1 MEAGCTIFLRWY
13 TPPCGT
19 RFAAHEHND
28 NAKERN
34 TAMKKRLLA
43 GLLATSIALSI
54 SMGAFPAMAA
64 TNDDF
69 VEDWEGAADFTDD
82 SYSSSEQLFDD
93 IIFFDLDEEVDDTAA
108 EVVAEEDANDSSDTE
123 IDKAADSIEET
134 EPEDEVQVS
143 DAAKD
148 RNDLENPDEETESDT
163 QNPWEAGP
171 SDAETEE
178 DVPDSWEET
187 PKIDSEL
194 EAAIASEDPF
204 SYYDDNALEEEMDDD
219 IALLAAGKTMA
230 HENYAYT
237 DVSGTKYTV
246 DLYTDHTATIWELT
260 TSSGEA
266 ECILPSTIYY
276 TGDDGVQEPAPYT
289 VTELSLSYYSGVTS
303 DNNNYTSLVLP
314 DTLTDIRR
322 SLSGFKNVTEI
333 TIPGSV
339 KVFNATLQNMMELKT
354 LTFDEGV
361 EEIASGSVVSGCTKL
376 ETIHLPSSLQKLS
389 GTGTF
394 SGASALTDITLPEG
408 IAITEGSTFSKCTSL
423 KSIELPASITTI
435 PRSMFAGCSALERV
449 TAKGTITAIG
459 NGAFGSVTDW
469 NGHETADTALTEIP
483 DLSQVTSIGDRAF
496 YGCSALTTVD
506 LHNVTTMEY
515 GAFQGCKELS
525 GEIDL
530 SKLEVI
536 PGNAFCYDSKITS
549 VITCPTLKS
558 IGDWAF
564 IWAGISTISLPET
577 LNSIGEYT
585 FFLASLS
592 GTVALP
598 DSLTKLGANAFN
610 GCEEIEAIQIGSG
623 LTDIPSNAFD
633 GCRKLTTIT
642 VNNRQ
647 EDVKIP
653 KIDRVTVTYTIP
665 SLTADDDKV
674 STATDALSLQDAVKQ
689 AATNGTPVTIE
700 KDIRLD
706 EPVTITAEQKV
717 EITATENHNIF
728 GNKDQNLANLFVV
741 EAGGELS
748 LTGALTL
755 GGWNNT
761 GSILVNHGK
770 TTINGNVVIEKSTLE
785 GNNIGVIEDKGSS
798 AKLILEN
805 GTIQNHKIRG
815 AHSASIRVTE
825 GASFTMN
832 GGTIRDNIAN
842 TSSSDSSS
850 PAVLLLGAST
860 FTMNEGSICN
870 NSGQC
875 GTAVYLTASNDAK
888 ARFTMNGGTLSNNES
903 HSYTSDSTPTGAVFV
918 KYSAEFVLNNGTIT
932 GNCAYGG
939 AGGGVAVMDE
949 LPTKE
954 HGTAFTM
961 YSGTISNNT
970 ASGYR
975 CSGGGIY
982 SCSNRVSLLGGRIE
996 NNSAYDGGGVYSEG
1010 NTQIYTTLHIQ
1021 NALITGNTADQGGGL
1036 WFCPTGDAKLYM
1048 QNGAVIYGN
1057 TAASAGDDFA
1067 SPEVATGAGGN
1078 GGVTL
1083 PDYFPNGKVI
1093 QWFSDGFLYAPPG
1106 NLGTSGQ
1113 GTRYN
1118 AVEYAKRVTGVQN
1131 EKKGLALKSVV
1142 SDGVSIPAV
1151 GSLIITGNQAS
1162 HGGGGIGANG
1172 GVVIGEATSLS
1183 NSISVKKVWDN
1194 PGYEDTQPSGV
1205 TIHLKERDTGDVV
1218 STAELTSENG
1228 WQYTFTDLP
1237 LSPNHY
1243 TVTEQ
1248 PLEGYKATYYQDA
1261 DGNFIITNTYLTTPT
1276 PDVPAVT
1283 ISVPVEKKWVN
1294 DYKWERPASI
1304 HVSLWNGDAKV
1315 KEADLTADMG
1325 WTYIFEDLP
1334 ESSYSVTEDAVPGYE
1349 TLIERSDA
1357 GGFIITNTYER
1368 PLDPEPIEPIPP
1380 VDPPQEEIVTPPIVP
1395 ETTGNEPSPPS
1406 TEETTSV
1413 PPTEPTEESTE
1424 ERSAESDPEESPI
1437 KETQETPSV
1446 SAKPPKLIQTGQ
1458 TWWPVFLLMFAG
1470 VGLLVFGFYKR
1481 SKENIDHE

>member
-1 MEAGCTIFLRWY
+1 
-13 TPPCGT
+13 
-19 RFAAHEHND
+19 
-28 NAKERN
+28 
-34 TAMKKRLLA
+34 MKKRLLA

-69 VEDWEGAADFTDD
+69 VEDREDIADYTDD
-82 SYSSSEQLFDD
+82 SYSSGYSSSEQLFDD

-108 EVVAEEDANDSSDTE
+108 EVIAEEDANDSSDTE
-123 IDKAADSIEET
+123 IDRAADSIEET
-134 EPEDEVQVS
+134 EPEDEVQNT
-143 DAAKD
+143 DAAED
-148 RNDLENPDEETESDT
+148 RNDREYPDEETKSGT
-163 QNPWEAGP
+163 NPGEAGP

-204 SYYDDNALEEEMDDD
+204 SYYDDDASEEEMDDD

-230 HENYAYT
+230 HEDYAYT
-237 DVSGTKYTV
+237 DVSSGTEYMV
-246 DLYTDHTATIWELT
+246 DLYTDHTAKIWKLI
-260 TSSGEA
+260 TSSGGA

-276 TGDDGVQEPAPYT
+276 TDDDGVPEPTPYT
-289 VTELSLSYYSGVTS
+289 VTELHLSYWSGVTS
-303 DNNNYTSLVLP
+303 DNNNYTALVLP
-314 DTLTDIRR
+314 DTLTDIGG

-339 KVFNATLQNMMELKT
+339 KVFNATLQNMKQLKT

-361 EEIASGSVVSGCTKL
+361 DEIASGSVVSGCKNLT
-376 ETIHLPSSLQKLS
+376 TIHLPSSLQKLS

-408 IAITEGSTFSKCTSL
+408 IAITEGSTFSECTSL

-435 PRSMFAGCSALERV
+435 PSYMFAGCSALERV
-449 TAKGTITAIG
+449 TAKGTITTIG
-459 NGAFGSVTDW
+459 NSAFKS
-469 NGHETADTALTEIP
+469 DTALTEIP

-496 YGCSALTTVD
+496 YGCSALKTVD
-506 LHNVTTMEY
+506 LHSVTTMGY
-515 GAFQGCKELS
+515 AAFQGCDALS

-530 SKLEVI
+530 SNLEVI
-536 PGNAFCYDSKITS
+536 PGHAFCYDPNITS
-549 VITCPTLKS
+549 VVTCPTLRS

-577 LNSIGEYT
+577 LNSIGTYT
-585 FFLASLS
+585 FYKASLS

-598 DSLTKLGANAFN
+598 DSLTQLGASAFS
-610 GCEEIEAIQIGSG
+610 GCEKVEAIQIGSG
-623 LTDIPSNAFD
+623 LTDIPKDAFD
-633 GCRKLTTIT
+633 GCKPKTIT
-642 VNNRQ
+642 VNNRR
-647 EDVKIP
+647 EDVHIP
-653 KIDRVTVTYTIP
+653 EIDGVTVTYTIP
-665 SLTADDDKV
+665 SLTADNDKV
-674 STATDALSLQDAVKQ
+674 SNAEGALSLQQAVNQ
-689 AATNGTPVTIE
+689 ANGTPVTIE

-706 EPVTITAEQKV
+706 EPVRIAAGQRV
-717 EITATENHNIF
+717 EITANENCNIF
-728 GNKDQNLANLFVV
+728 GNKDENLANLFVV
-741 EAGGELS
+741 EEGGELS

-770 TTINGNVVIEKSTLE
+770 TTIDGNVVIEKSTLE
-785 GNNIGVIEDKGSS
+785 GDSMGVIEDNGSS
-798 AKLILEN
+798 AELILEN
-805 GTIQNHKIRG
+805 GAIQNHKIRG
-815 AHSASIRVTE
+815 ALSASIRVTE

-832 GGTIRDNIAN
+832 GGTIQDNIAN
-842 TSSSDSSS
+842 TPSSDSSS

-875 GTAVYLTASNDAK
+875 GTAVYLTASSNAAK

-903 HSYTSDSTPTGAVFV
+903 RSYTPNSTPTGAVFV

-932 GNCAYGG
+932 GNCAHGG

-949 LPTKE
+949 LPTEE

-961 YSGTISNNT
+961 IGGTISNNT

-982 SCSNRVSLLGGRIE
+982 SCSNYVSLLGGRIE

-1010 NTQIYTTLHIQ
+1010 NTEIYTTLHIE

-1048 QNGAVIYGN
+1048 QDGAVIYGN

-1093 QWFSDGFLYAPPG
+1093 QWFSDGFLYAPAG
-1106 NLGTSGQ
+1106 NRGTSGQ

-1118 AVEYAKRVTGVQN
+1118 TVEYAKRVTGVQN

-1142 SDGVSIPAV
+1142 SDGVSIPAT

-1183 NSISVKKVWDN
+1183 YSISVKKAWDN

-1205 TIHLKERDTGDVV
+1205 TIHLKERDTGDIV
-1218 STAELTSENG
+1218 STAELTGENG
-1228 WQYTFTDLP
+1228 WQHTFTDLP
-1237 LSPNHY
+1237 LSPDHY

-1334 ESSYSVTEDAVPGYE
+1334 EGTYSVTEDAVPGYE

-1368 PLDPEPIEPIPP
+1368 PLYPEPIEPIDPIPP

-1395 ETTGNEPSPPS
+1395 GTTGNEPSPPS

-1413 PPTEPTEESTE
+1413 PPTEPTEESTDESTE

-1446 SAKPPKLIQTGQ
+1446 SANPPKLIQTGQ

-1470 VGLLVFGFYKR
+1470 AGLLVFGFYKR

>member
-1 MEAGCTIFLRWY
+1 
-13 TPPCGT
+13 
-19 RFAAHEHND
+19 
-28 NAKERN
+28 
-34 TAMKKRLLA
+34 MKKRLLA

-69 VEDWEGAADFTDD
+69 VEDREDIADYTDD
-82 SYSSSEQLFDD
+82 SYSSGYSSSEQLFDD

-108 EVVAEEDANDSSDTE
+108 EVIAEEDANDSSDTE
-123 IDKAADSIEET
+123 IDRAADSIEET
-134 EPEDEVQVS
+134 EPEDEVQNT
-143 DAAKD
+143 DAAED
-148 RNDLENPDEETESDT
+148 RNDREYPDEETKSGT
-163 QNPWEAGP
+163 NPGEAGP

-204 SYYDDNALEEEMDDD
+204 SYYDDDASEEEMDDD

-230 HENYAYT
+230 HKDYAYT
-237 DVSGTKYTV
+237 DVSSGTEYMV
-246 DLYTDHTATIWELT
+246 DLYTDYTAKIRRL
-260 TSSGEA
+260 TSSSGGA

-276 TGDDGVQEPAPYT
+276 TDDAGVQDPNPYT
-289 VTELSLSYYSGVTS
+289 VTELSLPFSSSVTS
-303 DNNNYTSLVLP
+303 DYTTLVLP
-314 DTLTDIRR
+314 DTLTDMGGY
-322 SLSGFKNVTEI
+322 LSSFKNVTEI

-339 KVFNATLQNMMELKT
+339 KVFKATLQNMTELKT
-354 LTFDEGV
+354 LTFEEGV
-361 EEIASGSVVSGCTKL
+361 EEIASGSVVSGCKNLT
-376 ETIHLPSSLQKLS
+376 TIHLPSSLQKLS
-389 GTGTF
+389 GTDTF

-408 IAITEGSTFSKCTSL
+408 IAITEGSTFSECTSL
-423 KSIELPASITTI
+423 ESIELPASITTI
-435 PRSMFAGCSALERV
+435 PSHMFAGCSALERV
-449 TAKGTITAIG
+449 TAKGTITAID

-469 NGHETADTALTEIP
+469 KNHETADTALTEIP

-496 YGCSALTTVD
+496 YGCSALETVD
-506 LHNVTTMEY
+506 LHSVTTMGY
-515 GAFQGCKELS
+515 AAFQGCDALS

-530 SKLEVI
+530 SNLEVI
-536 PGNAFCYDSKITS
+536 PGHAFCYDPNITS
-549 VITCPTLKS
+549 VVTCPTLRS

-577 LNSIGEYT
+577 LNSIGTYT
-585 FFLASLS
+585 FYKASLS

-598 DSLTKLGANAFN
+598 DSLTQLGASAFS
-610 GCEEIEAIQIGSG
+610 GCEKVEAIQIGSG
-623 LTDIPSNAFD
+623 LTDIPKDAFD
-633 GCRKLTTIT
+633 GCKPKTIT
-642 VNNRQ
+642 VNNRR
-647 EDVKIP
+647 EDVHIP
-653 KIDRVTVTYTIP
+653 EIDGVTVTYTIP
-665 SLTADDDKV
+665 SLTADNDKV
-674 STATDALSLQDAVKQ
+674 SNTEGALSLQQAVDQ
-689 AATNGTPVTIE
+689 ANGTPVTIE

-706 EPVTITAEQKV
+706 EPVRIAAGQRV
-717 EITATENHNIF
+717 EITANTNCNIF
-728 GNKDQNLANLFVV
+728 GNKDKDLTNLFVV
-741 EAGGELS
+741 EPGGELS

-770 TTINGNVVIEKSTLE
+770 TTIDGNVVIEKSTLE
-785 GNNIGVIEDKGSS
+785 GNDVGVIEDNGSS
-798 AKLILEN
+798 AELILEN

-815 AHSASIRVTE
+815 ALSASIRVTE

-832 GGTIRDNIAN
+832 GGTIQANIAN

-860 FTMNEGSICN
+860 FTMNGGSICN

-875 GTAVYLTASNDAK
+875 GTAVYLTASSNAAK
-888 ARFTMNGGTLSNNES
+888 ARFTMNGGSLSNNES
-903 HSYTSDSTPTGAVFV
+903 RSYTPNSTPTGAVFV
-918 KYSAEFVLNNGTIT
+918 KYSAEFVLNDGTIT
-932 GNCAYGG
+932 GNCAHDG

-949 LPTKE
+949 LPTEE

-961 YSGTISNNT
+961 NGGTISNNT

-982 SCSNRVSLLGGRIE
+982 SCSNYVSLLGGRIE

-1010 NTQIYTTLHIQ
+1010 NTEIYTTLHIE

-1048 QNGAVIYGN
+1048 QDGAVIYGN

-1106 NLGTSGQ
+1106 NRGTSGQ

-1118 AVEYAKRVTGVQN
+1118 TVEYAKRVTGVQN

-1142 SDGVSIPAV
+1142 SDGVSIPAT

-1183 NSISVKKVWDN
+1183 YSISVKKAWDN
-1194 PGYEDTQPSGV
+1194 PGYEDTQPSSV
-1205 TIHLKERDTGDVV
+1205 TIHLKERDTGDIV
-1218 STAELTSENG
+1218 STAELTGENG

-1261 DGNFIITNTYLTTPT
+1261 DGNFIITNTHLTTPT
-1276 PDVPAVT
+1276 PMPDVPAVT

-1334 ESSYSVTEDAVPGYE
+1334 EGTYSVTEDAVPGYE

-1357 GGFIITNTYER
+1357 GSFIITNTYER
-1368 PLDPEPIEPIPP
+1368 PLYPEPIEPIDPIPP

-1395 ETTGNEPSPPS
+1395 GTTGNEPNPPS

-1413 PPTEPTEESTE
+1413 PPTEPTEESTEESTE

-1446 SAKPPKLIQTGQ
+1446 SANPPKLIQTGQ

-1470 VGLLVFGFYKR
+1470 AGLLVFGFYKR

>member
-1 MEAGCTIFLRWY
+1 M
-13 TPPCGT
+13 
-19 RFAAHEHND
+19 
-28 NAKERN
+28 
-34 TAMKKRLLA
+34 
-43 GLLATSIALSI
+43 S
-54 SMGAFPAMAA
+54 
-64 TNDDF
+64 
-69 VEDWEGAADFTDD
+69 
-82 SYSSSEQLFDD
+82 
-93 IIFFDLDEEVDDTAA
+93 
-108 EVVAEEDANDSSDTE
+108 
-123 IDKAADSIEET
+123 
-134 EPEDEVQVS
+134 
-143 DAAKD
+143 
-148 RNDLENPDEETESDT
+148 
-163 QNPWEAGP
+163 
-171 SDAETEE
+171 
-178 DVPDSWEET
+178 DSWEET

-204 SYYDDNALEEEMDDD
+204 SYYDDDASEEEMDDD

-230 HENYAYT
+230 HEDYAYT
-237 DVSGTKYTV
+237 DVSSGTEYMV
-246 DLYTDHTATIWELT
+246 DLYTDHTAKIWKLT
-260 TSSGEA
+260 TSSGGA

-276 TGDDGVQEPAPYT
+276 TDDDDVPEPTPYT
-289 VTELSLSYYSGVTS
+289 VTELRFSPYGNSVTS
-303 DNNNYTSLVLP
+303 VNNNYTALVLP
-314 DTLTDIRR
+314 DTLTDIGG

-339 KVFNATLQNMMELKT
+339 KVFKATLQNMKELKT
-354 LTFDEGV
+354 LTFEEGV
-361 EEIASGSVVSGCTKL
+361 EEIASGSVVSSCKSLT
-376 ETIHLPSSLQKLS
+376 TIHLPSSLQKLS

-408 IAITEGSTFSKCTSL
+408 IAITEGSTFSECTSL
-423 KSIELPASITTI
+423 KSITLPASITTI
-435 PRSMFAGCSALERV
+435 PSYMFAGCSALERV

-459 NGAFGSVTDW
+459 NSAFKS
-469 NGHETADTALTEIP
+469 DTALTKIP

-496 YGCSALTTVD
+496 YGCSALKTVD
-506 LHNVTTMEY
+506 LHSVTTMEY
-515 GAFQGCKELS
+515 GAFQGCDALS

-530 SKLEVI
+530 SNLEEI
-536 PGNAFCYDSKITS
+536 PGHAFCYDPNITS
-549 VITCPTLKS
+549 VITCPTLRS

-564 IWAGISTISLPET
+564 IWADISTISLPET
-577 LNSIGEYT
+577 LNSIGTYA
-585 FFLASLS
+585 FYKASLS

-598 DSLTKLGANAFN
+598 DSLTQLGASAFS
-610 GCEEIEAIQIGSG
+610 GCEEVNAIQIGSG
-623 LTDIPSNAFD
+623 LTDIPANAFA
-633 GCRKLTTIT
+633 GCTNLKTIT
-642 VNNRQ
+642 VNNRR
-647 EDVKIP
+647 EDVTIP
-653 KIDRVTVTYTIP
+653 KIDGVTVTYTIP
-665 SLTADDDKV
+665 SLEATDDKV
-674 STATDALSLQDAVKQ
+674 SNAEGALSLQQAVDQ
-689 AATNGTPVTIE
+689 ANGTPVTIE

-706 EPVTITAEQKV
+706 EPVRIAAGQRV
-717 EITATENHNIF
+717 EITANTNCNIF
-728 GNKDQNLANLFVV
+728 GNKDKDLTNLFVV
-741 EAGGELS
+741 EPGGKLS

-770 TTINGNVVIEKSTLE
+770 TTIDGNVVIEKSTLE
-785 GNNIGVIEDKGSS
+785 GDSMGVIEDNGSS
-798 AKLILEN
+798 AELILEN

-815 AHSASIRVTE
+815 ARSASIRVTE

-832 GGTIRDNIAN
+832 GGTIQDNIAN
-842 TSSSDSSS
+842 TPSSDSSS

-875 GTAVYLTASNDAK
+875 GTAVYLTASNNAAK
-888 ARFTMNGGTLSNNES
+888 ACFTMNGGTLSNNES
-903 HSYTSDSTPTGAVFV
+903 RSYTPYSTPTGAVFV

-932 GNCAYGG
+932 GNCAHGG

-949 LPTKE
+949 LPTEE

-961 YSGTISNNT
+961 IGGTISNNT

-982 SCSNRVSLLGGRIE
+982 SCSNHVSLLGGRIE

-1010 NTQIYTTLHIQ
+1010 NTEIYTTLHIE

-1048 QNGAVIYGN
+1048 QDGAVIYGN

-1093 QWFSDGFLYAPPG
+1093 QWFSDGFLYAPAG
-1106 NLGTSGQ
+1106 NRGTSGQ

-1142 SDGVSIPAV
+1142 SDGVSIPAT

-1183 NSISVKKVWDN
+1183 HSILVKKAWDN
-1194 PGYEDTQPSGV
+1194 PGHEDTQPSGV
-1205 TIHLKERDTGDVV
+1205 TIHLKERDTGDIV
-1218 STAELTSENG
+1218 STAELTGENG
-1228 WQYTFTDLP
+1228 WQHTFTDLP
-1237 LSPNHY
+1237 LSPDHY

-1334 ESSYSVTEDAVPGYE
+1334 EGTYSVTEDAVPGYE

-1368 PLDPEPIEPIPP
+1368 PLYPEPIEPIDPIPP

-1395 ETTGNEPSPPS
+1395 GTTGNEPNPPS

-1413 PPTEPTEESTE
+1413 PPTEPTEESTEESTE

-1437 KETQETPSV
+1437 KETQETSSV

-1470 VGLLVFGFYKR
+1470 AGLLVFGFYKR

>member
-1 MEAGCTIFLRWY
+1 
-13 TPPCGT
+13 
-19 RFAAHEHND
+19 
-28 NAKERN
+28 
-34 TAMKKRLLA
+34 MKKRLLA

-69 VEDWEGAADFTDD
+69 VEDREDIADYTDD
-82 SYSSSEQLFDD
+82 SYSSGYSSSEQLFDD

-108 EVVAEEDANDSSDTE
+108 EVIAEEDANDSSDTE
-123 IDKAADSIEET
+123 IDRAADSIEET
-134 EPEDEVQVS
+134 EPEDEVQNT
-143 DAAKD
+143 DAAED
-148 RNDLENPDEETESDT
+148 RNDREYPDEETKSGT
-163 QNPWEAGP
+163 NPGEAGP

-178 DVPDSWEET
+178 DVSDSWEET

-204 SYYDDNALEEEMDDD
+204 SYYDDDASEEEMDDD

-230 HENYAYT
+230 HEDYAYT
-237 DVSGTKYTV
+237 DVSSGTEYMV
-246 DLYTDHTATIWELT
+246 DLYTDHTAKIWKLT

-266 ECILPSTIYY
+266 KCILPSTIYY
-276 TGDDGVQEPAPYT
+276 TDDDGVPEPNPYT
-289 VTELSLSYYSGVTS
+289 VTELRFSPYGNSVTS
-303 DNNNYTSLVLP
+303 VNNNYTALVLP
-314 DTLTDIRR
+314 DTLTDIGG

-339 KVFNATLQNMMELKT
+339 KVFNATLQYMKQLRT
-354 LTFDEGV
+354 LTFEEGV
-361 EEIASGSVVSGCTKL
+361 EEIASGSVVSGCKSLT
-376 ETIHLPSSLQKLS
+376 TIHLPSSLQKLS

-408 IAITEGSTFSKCTSL
+408 IAITEGSTFSECTSL
-423 KSIELPASITTI
+423 ESIELPASITTI
-435 PRSMFAGCSALERV
+435 PSYMFAGCSALERV

-459 NGAFGSVTDW
+459 NSAFKS
-469 NGHETADTALTEIP
+469 DTALTEIP

-496 YGCSALTTVD
+496 YGCSALETVD
-506 LHNVTTMEY
+506 LHSVTTMEY
-515 GAFQGCKELS
+515 AAFQGCDALS

-530 SKLEVI
+530 SNLEVI
-536 PGNAFCYDSKITS
+536 PGHAFCYDPNITS
-549 VITCPTLKS
+549 VVTCPTLRS

-577 LNSIGEYT
+577 LNSIGTYT
-585 FFLASLS
+585 FYKSSLS

-598 DSLTKLGANAFN
+598 DSLTQLGASAFS
-610 GCEEIEAIQIGSG
+610 GCEKVEAIQIGSG
-623 LTDIPSNAFD
+623 LTDIPKDAFD
-633 GCRKLTTIT
+633 GCTNLKTIT
-642 VNNRQ
+642 VNNRR
-647 EDVKIP
+647 EDVHIP
-653 KIDRVTVTYTIP
+653 EIDGVTVTYTIP
-665 SLTADDDKV
+665 SLEATDDKV
-674 STATDALSLQDAVKQ
+674 SNAEGALSLQQAVDQ
-689 AATNGTPVTIE
+689 ANGPVTIE
-700 KDIRLD
+700 IEKNICLNA
-706 EPVTITAEQKV
+706 PVRIAAGQRV
-717 EITATENHNIF
+717 EITANTNCNIF
-728 GNKDQNLANLFVV
+728 GNKDKDLTNLFVV
-741 EAGGELS
+741 EEGGELS

-770 TTINGNVVIEKSTLE
+770 TTIDGNVVIEKSTLE
-785 GNNIGVIEDKGSS
+785 GNDMGVIEDNGSS
-798 AKLILEN
+798 AELILEN

-815 AHSASIRVTE
+815 ALSASIRVTE

-832 GGTIRDNIAN
+832 GGTIQDNIAN
-842 TSSSDSSS
+842 TPSSDSSS

-860 FTMNEGSICN
+860 FTMNGGSICN

-875 GTAVYLTASNDAK
+875 GTAVYLTASSNAAK
-888 ARFTMNGGTLSNNES
+888 ARFTMNSGTLSNNES
-903 HSYTSDSTPTGAVFV
+903 RSYTPNSTPTGAVFV

-949 LPTKE
+949 LPTEE

-961 YSGTISNNT
+961 NGGTISNNT

-982 SCSNRVSLLGGRIE
+982 SCSNYVSLLGGRIE

-1010 NTQIYTTLHIQ
+1010 NTEIYTTLHIE

-1048 QNGAVIYGN
+1048 QDGAVIYGN

-1093 QWFSDGFLYAPPG
+1093 QWFSDGFLYAPAG
-1106 NLGTSGQ
+1106 NRGTSGQ

-1118 AVEYAKRVTGVQN
+1118 TVEYAKRVTGVQN

-1142 SDGVSIPAV
+1142 SDGVSIPAT

-1183 NSISVKKVWDN
+1183 YSISVKKAWDN
-1194 PGYEDTQPSGV
+1194 PGYEDTQPSSV
-1205 TIHLKERDTGDVV
+1205 TIHLKERDTGDIV
-1218 STAELTSENG
+1218 STAELTGENG
-1228 WQYTFTDLP
+1228 WQHTFTDLP
-1237 LSPNHY
+1237 LSPDHY

-1334 ESSYSVTEDAVPGYE
+1334 EGTYSVTEDAVPGYE

-1368 PLDPEPIEPIPP
+1368 PLYPEPIEPIDPIPP

-1395 ETTGNEPSPPS
+1395 GTTGNEPNPPS

-1413 PPTEPTEESTE
+1413 PPTEPTEESTEESTE

-1446 SAKPPKLIQTGQ
+1446 SANPPKLIQTGQ

-1470 VGLLVFGFYKR
+1470 AGLLVFGFYKR

>member
-1 MEAGCTIFLRWY
+1 
-13 TPPCGT
+13 
-19 RFAAHEHND
+19 
-28 NAKERN
+28 
-34 TAMKKRLLA
+34 MKKRLLA

-69 VEDWEGAADFTDD
+69 VEDREDIADYTDD
-82 SYSSSEQLFDD
+82 SYSSGYSSSEQLFDD

-108 EVVAEEDANDSSDTE
+108 EVIAEEDANDSSDTE
-123 IDKAADSIEET
+123 IDRAADSIEET
-134 EPEDEVQVS
+134 EPEDEVQNT
-143 DAAKD
+143 DAAED
-148 RNDLENPDEETESDT
+148 RNDREYPDEETKSGT
-163 QNPWEAGP
+163 NPGEAGP

-204 SYYDDNALEEEMDDD
+204 SYYDDDASEEEMDDD

-230 HENYAYT
+230 HEDYAYT
-237 DVSGTKYTV
+237 DVSSGTEYMV
-246 DLYTDHTATIWELT
+246 DLYTDHTAKIWKLT

-276 TGDDGVQEPAPYT
+276 TGDDGVPEPNPYT
-289 VTELSLSYYSGVTS
+289 VTELRFSPYGNSVTS
-303 DNNNYTSLVLP
+303 VNNNYTALVLP
-314 DTLTDIRR
+314 DTLTDIGG

-339 KVFNATLQNMMELKT
+339 KVFNATLQYMKQLRT
-354 LTFDEGV
+354 LTFEEGV
-361 EEIASGSVVSGCTKL
+361 EEIASGSVVSGCKSLT
-376 ETIHLPSSLQKLS
+376 TIHLPSSLQKLS

-408 IAITEGSTFSKCTSL
+408 IAITEGSTFSECTSL
-423 KSIELPASITTI
+423 ESIELPASITTI
-435 PRSMFAGCSALERV
+435 PSYMFAGCSALERV

-459 NGAFGSVTDW
+459 NSAFKS
-469 NGHETADTALTEIP
+469 DTALTEIP

-496 YGCSALTTVD
+496 YGCSALETVD
-506 LHNVTTMEY
+506 LHSVTTMEY
-515 GAFQGCKELS
+515 AAFQGCDALS

-530 SKLEVI
+530 SNLEVI
-536 PGNAFCYDSKITS
+536 PGHAFCYDPNITS
-549 VITCPTLKS
+549 VVTCPTLRS

-577 LNSIGEYT
+577 LNSIGTYT
-585 FFLASLS
+585 FYKASLS

-598 DSLTKLGANAFN
+598 DSLTQLGASAFS
-610 GCEEIEAIQIGSG
+610 GCEKVEAIQIGSG
-623 LTDIPSNAFD
+623 LTDIPKDAFD
-633 GCRKLTTIT
+633 GCKPKTIT
-642 VNNRQ
+642 VNNRR
-647 EDVKIP
+647 EDVHIP
-653 KIDRVTVTYTIP
+653 EIDGVTVTYTIP
-665 SLTADDDKV
+665 SLEATDDKV
-674 STATDALSLQDAVKQ
+674 SNAEGALSLQQAVNQ
-689 AATNGTPVTIE
+689 ANGTPVTIE

-706 EPVTITAEQKV
+706 EPVRIAAGQRV
-717 EITATENHNIF
+717 EITANENCNIF
-728 GNKDQNLANLFVV
+728 GNKDENLANLFVV
-741 EAGGELS
+741 EEGGELS

-770 TTINGNVVIEKSTLE
+770 TTIDGNVVIEKSTLE
-785 GNNIGVIEDKGSS
+785 GDPMGVIEDNGSS
-798 AKLILEN
+798 AELILEN

-815 AHSASIRVTE
+815 ALSASIRVTE

-832 GGTIRDNIAN
+832 GGTIQDNIAN
-842 TSSSDSSS
+842 TPSSDSSS

-875 GTAVYLTASNDAK
+875 GTAVYLTASSNAEK
-888 ARFTMNGGTLSNNES
+888 ACFTMNGGTLRNNES
-903 HSYTSDSTPTGAVFV
+903 RSYTPKSTPTGAVFV

-949 LPTKE
+949 LPTEE
-954 HGTAFTM
+954 HGTVFTM
-961 YSGTISNNT
+961 NGGTISNNT

-982 SCSNRVSLLGGRIE
+982 SCSNYVSLLGGRIE

-1010 NTQIYTTLHIQ
+1010 NTEIYTTLHIE

-1048 QNGAVIYGN
+1048 QDGAVIYGN

-1093 QWFSDGFLYAPPG
+1093 QWFSDGFLYAPAG
-1106 NLGTSGQ
+1106 NRGTSGQ

-1118 AVEYAKRVTGVQN
+1118 TVEYAKRVTGVQN

-1142 SDGVSIPAV
+1142 SDGVSIPAT

-1183 NSISVKKVWDN
+1183 YSISVKKVWDN

-1205 TIHLKERDTGDVV
+1205 TIHLKERDTGDIV
-1218 STAELTSENG
+1218 STAELTGENG

-1237 LSPNHY
+1237 LSPDHY

-1334 ESSYSVTEDAVPGYE
+1334 EGTYSVTEDAVPGYE

-1368 PLDPEPIEPIPP
+1368 PLYPEPIEPIDPIPP

-1395 ETTGNEPSPPS
+1395 GTTGNEPNPPS

-1413 PPTEPTEESTE
+1413 PPTEPTEESTDESTE

-1446 SAKPPKLIQTGQ
+1446 SANPPKLIQTGQ

-1470 VGLLVFGFYKR
+1470 AGLLVFGFYKR

>member
-1 MEAGCTIFLRWY
+1 
-13 TPPCGT
+13 
-19 RFAAHEHND
+19 
-28 NAKERN
+28 
-34 TAMKKRLLA
+34 MKKRLLA

-69 VEDWEGAADFTDD
+69 VEDREDIADYTDD
-82 SYSSSEQLFDD
+82 SYSSGYSSSEQLFDD

-108 EVVAEEDANDSSDTE
+108 EVIAEEDANDSSDTE
-123 IDKAADSIEET
+123 IDRAADSIEET
-134 EPEDEVQVS
+134 EPEDEVQDT
-143 DAAKD
+143 DAAED
-148 RNDLENPDEETESDT
+148 RNDREDSDEETKSGT
-163 QNPWEAGP
+163 NPGETGP

-204 SYYDDNALEEEMDDD
+204 SYYDDDASEEEMDDD

-230 HENYAYT
+230 HEDYAYT
-237 DVSGTKYTV
+237 DVSSGTEYMV
-246 DLYTDHTATIWELT
+246 DLYTDHTAKIWKLT

-276 TGDDGVQEPAPYT
+276 TDDDDVPEPTPYT
-289 VTELSLSYYSGVTS
+289 VTELRFSPYGNSVTS
-303 DNNNYTSLVLP
+303 VNNNYTALVLP
-314 DTLTDIRR
+314 DTLTDIGG

-339 KVFNATLQNMMELKT
+339 KVFNATLQYMKQLRT
-354 LTFDEGV
+354 LTFEEGV
-361 EEIASGSVVSGCTKL
+361 EEIASGSVVSGCKNLT
-376 ETIHLPSSLQKLS
+376 TIHLPSSLQKLS

-408 IAITEGSTFSKCTSL
+408 IAITEGSTFSECTSL
-423 KSIELPASITTI
+423 KSITLPASITTI
-435 PRSMFAGCSALERV
+435 PSYMFAGCSALERV

-459 NGAFGSVTDW
+459 NSAFKS
-469 NGHETADTALTEIP
+469 DTALTEIP

-496 YGCSALTTVD
+496 YGCSALKTVD
-506 LHNVTTMEY
+506 LHSVTTMEY
-515 GAFQGCKELS
+515 GAFQGCDALS
-525 GEIDL
+525 GEINL
-530 SKLEVI
+530 SNLEEI
-536 PGNAFCYDSKITS
+536 PGHAFCYDPNITS
-549 VITCPTLKS
+549 VITCPTLRS

-564 IWAGISTISLPET
+564 IWADISTISLPET
-577 LNSIGEYT
+577 LNSIGTYT
-585 FFLASLS
+585 FYKASLS

-598 DSLTKLGANAFN
+598 DSLTQLGASAFS
-610 GCEEIEAIQIGSG
+610 GCEEVEAIQIGSG
-623 LTDIPSNAFD
+623 LKDIPANAFA
-633 GCRKLTTIT
+633 GCTNLKTIT
-642 VNNRQ
+642 VNNRR
-647 EDVKIP
+647 EDVTIP
-653 KIDRVTVTYTIP
+653 KIDGVTVTYTIP
-665 SLTADDDKV
+665 SLEATDDKV
-674 STATDALSLQDAVKQ
+674 SNAEGALSLQQAVDQ
-689 AATNGTPVTIE
+689 ANGPVTIE
-700 KDIRLD
+700 IEKNICLNA
-706 EPVTITAEQKV
+706 PVTIAKGKQV
-717 EITATENHNIF
+717 EITAIANENYNLF
-728 GNKDQNLANLFVV
+728 GNKDENLTNLFVV

-770 TTINGNVVIEKSTLE
+770 TTIDGNVVIEKSTLE
-785 GNNIGVIEDKGSS
+785 GNDVGVIEDNGSS
-798 AKLILEN
+798 AELILEN

-832 GGTIRDNIAN
+832 GGTIQDNIAN
-842 TSSSDSSS
+842 TPSSDSSS

-860 FTMNEGSICN
+860 FTMNGGSICN

-875 GTAVYLTASNDAK
+875 GTAVYLTASNNAAK

-903 HSYTSDSTPTGAVFV
+903 RSYTPYSTPTGAVFV

-949 LPTKE
+949 LPTEE

-961 YSGTISNNT
+961 NGGTISNNT

-982 SCSNRVSLLGGRIE
+982 SCSNYVSLLGGRIE

-1010 NTQIYTTLHIQ
+1010 NTEIYTTLHIQ

-1048 QNGAVIYGN
+1048 QDGAVIYGN

-1093 QWFSDGFLYAPPG
+1093 QWFSDGFLYAPAG
-1106 NLGTSGQ
+1106 NRGTSGQ

-1118 AVEYAKRVTGVQN
+1118 TVEYAKRVTGVQN

-1183 NSISVKKVWDN
+1183 YSISVKKAWDN

-1205 TIHLKERDTGDVV
+1205 TIHLKERDTGDIV
-1218 STAELTSENG
+1218 STAELTGENG

-1237 LSPNHY
+1237 LSPDHY

-1334 ESSYSVTEDAVPGYE
+1334 EGTYSVTEDAVPGYE

-1368 PLDPEPIEPIPP
+1368 PLYPEPIEPIDPIPP

-1395 ETTGNEPSPPS
+1395 GTTGNEPNPPS

-1413 PPTEPTEESTE
+1413 PPTEPTEESTEESTE

-1437 KETQETPSV
+1437 KETQETSSV

-1470 VGLLVFGFYKR
+1470 AGLLVFGFYKR

>member
-1 MEAGCTIFLRWY
+1 
-13 TPPCGT
+13 
-19 RFAAHEHND
+19 
-28 NAKERN
+28 
-34 TAMKKRLLA
+34 MKKRLLA

-69 VEDWEGAADFTDD
+69 VEDREDIADYTDD
-82 SYSSSEQLFDD
+82 SYSSGYSSSEQLFDD

-108 EVVAEEDANDSSDTE
+108 EVIAEEDANDSSDTE
-123 IDKAADSIEET
+123 IDRAADSIEET
-134 EPEDEVQVS
+134 EPEDEVQDT
-143 DAAKD
+143 DAAED
-148 RNDLENPDEETESDT
+148 RNDREDSDEETKSGT
-163 QNPWEAGP
+163 QNPEEAGP

-204 SYYDDNALEEEMDDD
+204 SYYDDDASEEEMDDD

-230 HENYAYT
+230 HEDYAYT
-237 DVSGTKYTV
+237 DVSSGTEYMV
-246 DLYTDHTATIWELT
+246 DLYTDHTAKIWKLT

-276 TGDDGVQEPAPYT
+276 TDDDDVPEPTPYT
-289 VTELSLSYYSGVTS
+289 VTELRFSPYGNSVTS
-303 DNNNYTSLVLP
+303 VNNNYTALVLP
-314 DTLTDIRR
+314 DTLTDIGG

-339 KVFNATLQNMMELKT
+339 KVFNATLQYMKQLRT
-354 LTFDEGV
+354 LTFEEGV
-361 EEIASGSVVSGCTKL
+361 EEIASGSVVSGCKNLT
-376 ETIHLPSSLQKLS
+376 TIHLPSSLQKLS

-408 IAITEGSTFSKCTSL
+408 IAITEGSTFSECTSL
-423 KSIELPASITTI
+423 KSITLPASITTI
-435 PRSMFAGCSALERV
+435 PSYMFAGCSALERV

-459 NGAFGSVTDW
+459 NSAFKS
-469 NGHETADTALTEIP
+469 DTALTEIP

-496 YGCSALTTVD
+496 YGCSALKTVD
-506 LHNVTTMEY
+506 LHSVTTMEY
-515 GAFQGCKELS
+515 GAFQGCDALS

-530 SKLEVI
+530 SNLEEI
-536 PGNAFCYDSKITS
+536 PGHAFCYDPNITS
-549 VITCPTLKS
+549 VITCPTLRS

-564 IWAGISTISLPET
+564 IWADISTISLPET
-577 LNSIGEYT
+577 LKSIGTYT
-585 FFLASLS
+585 FYKASLS

-598 DSLTKLGANAFN
+598 DSLTQLGASAFS
-610 GCEEIEAIQIGSG
+610 GCEKVEAIQIGSG
-623 LTDIPSNAFD
+623 LTDIPKDAFD
-633 GCRKLTTIT
+633 GCKPKTIT
-642 VNNRQ
+642 VNNRR
-647 EDVKIP
+647 EDVHIP
-653 KIDRVTVTYTIP
+653 EIDGVTVTYTIP
-665 SLTADDDKV
+665 SLTADNDKV
-674 STATDALSLQDAVKQ
+674 SNAEGALSLQQAVDQ
-689 AATNGTPVTIE
+689 ANGTPVTIE

-706 EPVTITAEQKV
+706 EPVRIAAGQRV
-717 EITATENHNIF
+717 EITANTNCNIF
-728 GNKDQNLANLFVV
+728 GNKDEKPTNLFVV
-741 EAGGELS
+741 EEGGELS

-770 TTINGNVVIEKSTLE
+770 TTIDGNVVIEKSTLE
-785 GNNIGVIEDKGSS
+785 GDSMGVIEDNGSS
-798 AKLILEN
+798 AELILEN

-815 AHSASIRVTE
+815 ALSASIRVTE

-832 GGTIRDNIAN
+832 GGTIQDNIAN

-860 FTMNEGSICN
+860 FTMNRGSICN

-875 GTAVYLTASNDAK
+875 GTAVYLTASSNAAK

-903 HSYTSDSTPTGAVFV
+903 RSYTPNSTPTGAVFV

-949 LPTKE
+949 LPTEE

-961 YSGTISNNT
+961 NGGTISNNT

-982 SCSNRVSLLGGRIE
+982 SCSNYVSLLGGRIE

-1010 NTQIYTTLHIQ
+1010 NTEIYTTLHIE

-1048 QNGAVIYGN
+1048 QDGAVIYGN

-1093 QWFSDGFLYAPPG
+1093 QWFSDGFLYAPAG
-1106 NLGTSGQ
+1106 NRGTSGQ

-1142 SDGVSIPAV
+1142 SDGVSIPAT

-1183 NSISVKKVWDN
+1183 YSISVKKAWDN

-1205 TIHLKERDTGDVV
+1205 TIHLKERDTGDIV
-1218 STAELTSENG
+1218 STAELTGENG
-1228 WQYTFTDLP
+1228 WQHTFTDLP
-1237 LSPNHY
+1237 LSPDHY

-1334 ESSYSVTEDAVPGYE
+1334 EGTYSVTEDAVPGYE

-1368 PLDPEPIEPIPP
+1368 PLYPEPIEPIDPIPP

-1395 ETTGNEPSPPS
+1395 GTTGNEPNPPS

-1413 PPTEPTEESTE
+1413 PPTEPTEESTDESTE

-1446 SAKPPKLIQTGQ
+1446 SANPPKLIQTGQ

-1470 VGLLVFGFYKR
+1470 AGLLVFGLYKR

>member
-1 MEAGCTIFLRWY
+1 
-13 TPPCGT
+13 
-19 RFAAHEHND
+19 
-28 NAKERN
+28 
-34 TAMKKRLLA
+34 MKKRLLA

-69 VEDWEGAADFTDD
+69 VEDREDIADFTDD
-82 SYSSSEQLFDD
+82 SYSSGYSSSEQLFDD

-108 EVVAEEDANDSSDTE
+108 EVIAEEDANDSNDTE
-123 IDKAADSIEET
+123 IDRAADSIEET
-134 EPEDEVQVS
+134 EPEDEVQNT
-143 DAAKD
+143 DAAED
-148 RNDLENPDEETESDT
+148 RNDREYPDEETKSGT
-163 QNPWEAGP
+163 NPGEAGP

-204 SYYDDNALEEEMDDD
+204 SYYDDDASEEEMDDD

-230 HENYAYT
+230 HEDYAYT
-237 DVSGTKYTV
+237 DVSSGTEYMV
-246 DLYTDHTATIWELT
+246 DLYTDHTAKIWKLT

-276 TGDDGVQEPAPYT
+276 TDDDDVPEPTPYT
-289 VTELSLSYYSGVTS
+289 VTELRFSPYGNSVTS
-303 DNNNYTSLVLP
+303 VNNNYTALVLP
-314 DTLTDIRR
+314 DTLTDIGG

-339 KVFNATLQNMMELKT
+339 KVFNATLQYMKQLRT
-354 LTFDEGV
+354 LTFEEGV
-361 EEIASGSVVSGCTKL
+361 EEIASGSVVSGCKNLT
-376 ETIHLPSSLQKLS
+376 TIHLPSSLQKLS

-408 IAITEGSTFSKCTSL
+408 IAITEGSTFSECTSL
-423 KSIELPASITTI
+423 KSITLPASITTI
-435 PRSMFAGCSALERV
+435 PSYMFAGCSALERV

-459 NGAFGSVTDW
+459 NSAFKS
-469 NGHETADTALTEIP
+469 DTALTEIP

-496 YGCSALTTVD
+496 YGCSALKTVD
-506 LHNVTTMEY
+506 LHSVTTMEY
-515 GAFQGCKELS
+515 GAFQGCDALS

-530 SKLEVI
+530 SNLEEI
-536 PGNAFCYDSKITS
+536 PGHAFCYDPNITS
-549 VITCPTLKS
+549 VITCPTLRS

-564 IWAGISTISLPET
+564 IWADISTISLPET
-577 LNSIGEYT
+577 LKSIGTYT
-585 FFLASLS
+585 FYKASLS

-598 DSLTKLGANAFN
+598 DSLTQLGASAFS
-610 GCEEIEAIQIGSG
+610 GCEKVEAIQIGSG
-623 LTDIPSNAFD
+623 LTDIPKDAFD
-633 GCRKLTTIT
+633 GCKPKTIT
-642 VNNRQ
+642 VNNRR
-647 EDVKIP
+647 EDVHIP
-653 KIDRVTVTYTIP
+653 EIDGVTVTYTIP
-665 SLTADDDKV
+665 SLTADNDKV
-674 STATDALSLQDAVKQ
+674 SNAEGALSLQQAVDQ
-689 AATNGTPVTIE
+689 ANGTPVTIE

-706 EPVTITAEQKV
+706 EPVRIAAGQRV
-717 EITATENHNIF
+717 EITANTNCNIF
-728 GNKDQNLANLFVV
+728 GNKDKDLTNLFVV
-741 EAGGELS
+741 EEGGELS

-770 TTINGNVVIEKSTLE
+770 TTIDGNVVIEKSTLE
-785 GNNIGVIEDKGSS
+785 GDSMGVIEDNGSS
-798 AKLILEN
+798 AELILEN

-815 AHSASIRVTE
+815 ALSASIRVTE

-832 GGTIRDNIAN
+832 GGTIQDNIAN
-842 TSSSDSSS
+842 TPSSDSSS

-860 FTMNEGSICN
+860 FTMNRGSICN

-875 GTAVYLTASNDAK
+875 GTAVYLTASSNAAK

-903 HSYTSDSTPTGAVFV
+903 HSYTPYSTPTGAVFV

-949 LPTKE
+949 LPTEE

-961 YSGTISNNT
+961 NGGIISNNT

-982 SCSNRVSLLGGRIE
+982 SCSNYVSLLGGRIE

-1010 NTQIYTTLHIQ
+1010 NTEIYTTLHIE

-1048 QNGAVIYGN
+1048 QDGAVIYGN

-1093 QWFSDGFLYAPPG
+1093 QWFSDGFLYAPAG
-1106 NLGTSGQ
+1106 NRGTSGQ

-1118 AVEYAKRVTGVQN
+1118 TVEYAKRVTGVQN

-1142 SDGVSIPAV
+1142 SDGVSIPAT

-1183 NSISVKKVWDN
+1183 HSILVKKAWDN

-1205 TIHLKERDTGDVV
+1205 TIHLKERDTGDIV
-1218 STAELTSENG
+1218 STAELSGENG
-1228 WQYTFTDLP
+1228 WQHTFTDLP
-1237 LSPNHY
+1237 LSPDHY

-1334 ESSYSVTEDAVPGYE
+1334 EGTYSVTEDAVPGYE

-1368 PLDPEPIEPIPP
+1368 PLYPEPIDPIDPIPP

-1395 ETTGNEPSPPS
+1395 GTTGNEPNPPS

-1413 PPTEPTEESTE
+1413 PPTEPTEESTDESTE

-1437 KETQETPSV
+1437 KETQETSSV

-1470 VGLLVFGFYKR
+1470 AGLLVFGFYKR

>member
-1 MEAGCTIFLRWY
+1 
-13 TPPCGT
+13 
-19 RFAAHEHND
+19 
-28 NAKERN
+28 
-34 TAMKKRLLA
+34 MKKRLLA

-69 VEDWEGAADFTDD
+69 VEDREDIADYTDD
-82 SYSSSEQLFDD
+82 SYSSGYSSSEQLFDD

-108 EVVAEEDANDSSDTE
+108 KVIAEEDANDSSDTE
-123 IDKAADSIEET
+123 IDRAADSIEET
-134 EPEDEVQVS
+134 ESEDEVQDT
-143 DAAKD
+143 DAAED
-148 RNDLENPDEETESDT
+148 RNDREDSDEETKSGT
-163 QNPWEAGP
+163 QNPEEAGP

-204 SYYDDNALEEEMDDD
+204 SYYDDDASEEEMDDD
-219 IALLAAGKTMA
+219 IALLTAGKTMA
-230 HENYAYT
+230 HEDYAYT
-237 DVSGTKYTV
+237 DVSSGTEYMV
-246 DLYTDHTATIWELT
+246 DLYTDHTAKIWKLT

-276 TGDDGVQEPAPYT
+276 TGDDDVPEPTPYT
-289 VTELSLSYYSGVTS
+289 VTELRFSPYGNSVTS
-303 DNNNYTSLVLP
+303 VNNNYTALVLP
-314 DTLTDIRR
+314 DTLTDIGG

-339 KVFNATLQNMMELKT
+339 KVFNATLQYMKQLRT
-354 LTFDEGV
+354 LTFEEGV
-361 EEIASGSVVSGCTKL
+361 EEIASGSVVSGCKNLT
-376 ETIHLPSSLQKLS
+376 TIHLPSSLQKLS

-408 IAITEGSTFSKCTSL
+408 IAITEGSTFSECTSL
-423 KSIELPASITTI
+423 KSITLPASITTI
-435 PRSMFAGCSALERV
+435 PSYMFAGCSALERV

-459 NGAFGSVTDW
+459 NSAFKS
-469 NGHETADTALTEIP
+469 DTALTKIP

-496 YGCSALTTVD
+496 YGCSALKTVD
-506 LHNVTTMEY
+506 LHSVTTMEY
-515 GAFQGCKELS
+515 GAFQGCDALS

-530 SKLEVI
+530 SNLEEI
-536 PGNAFCYDSKITS
+536 PGHAFCYDPNITS
-549 VITCPTLKS
+549 VITCPTLRS

-564 IWAGISTISLPET
+564 IWADISTISLPET
-577 LNSIGEYT
+577 LNSIGTYA
-585 FFLASLS
+585 FYKASLS

-598 DSLTKLGANAFN
+598 DSLTQLGASAFS
-610 GCEEIEAIQIGSG
+610 GCEEVNAIQIGSG
-623 LTDIPSNAFD
+623 LKDIPANAFA
-633 GCRKLTTIT
+633 GCTNLKTIT
-642 VNNRQ
+642 VNNRR
-647 EDVKIP
+647 EDVTIP
-653 KIDRVTVTYTIP
+653 KIDGVTVTYTIP
-665 SLTADDDKV
+665 SLEATDDKV
-674 STATDALSLQDAVKQ
+674 SNAEGALSLQQAVDQ
-689 AATNGTPVTIE
+689 ANGTPVTIE

-706 EPVTITAEQKV
+706 EPVRIAAGQRV
-717 EITATENHNIF
+717 EITANTNCNIF
-728 GNKDQNLANLFVV
+728 GNKDKDLTNLFVV
-741 EAGGELS
+741 EPGGELS

-770 TTINGNVVIEKSTLE
+770 TTIDGNVVIEKSTLE
-785 GNNIGVIEDKGSS
+785 GNDVGVIEDNGSS
-798 AKLILEN
+798 AELILEN

-815 AHSASIRVTE
+815 ALSASIRVTE

-832 GGTIRDNIAN
+832 GGTIQANIAN

-860 FTMNEGSICN
+860 FTMNGGSICN

-875 GTAVYLTASNDAK
+875 GTAVYLTASSNAAK
-888 ARFTMNGGTLSNNES
+888 ARFTMNGGSLSNNES
-903 HSYTSDSTPTGAVFV
+903 RSYTPNSTPTGAVFV
-918 KYSAEFVLNNGTIT
+918 KYSAEFVLNDGTIT
-932 GNCAYGG
+932 GNCAHDG

-949 LPTKE
+949 LPTEE

-961 YSGTISNNT
+961 NGGTISNNT

-982 SCSNRVSLLGGRIE
+982 SCSNYVSLLGGRIE

-1010 NTQIYTTLHIQ
+1010 NTEIYTTLHIE

-1048 QNGAVIYGN
+1048 QDGAVIYGN

-1106 NLGTSGQ
+1106 NRGTSGQ

-1118 AVEYAKRVTGVQN
+1118 TVEYAKRVTGVQN

-1142 SDGVSIPAV
+1142 SDGVSIPAT

-1183 NSISVKKVWDN
+1183 YSISVKKAWDN
-1194 PGYEDTQPSGV
+1194 PGYEDTQPSSV
-1205 TIHLKERDTGDVV
+1205 TIHLKERDTGDIV
-1218 STAELTSENG
+1218 STAELTGENG
-1228 WQYTFTDLP
+1228 WQHTFTDLP
-1237 LSPNHY
+1237 LSPDHY

-1334 ESSYSVTEDAVPGYE
+1334 EGTYSVTEDAVPGYE
-1349 TLIERSDA
+1349 TLIERSDT

-1368 PLDPEPIEPIPP
+1368 PLYPEPIEPIDPIPP

-1395 ETTGNEPSPPS
+1395 GTTGNEPSPPS

-1413 PPTEPTEESTE
+1413 PPTEPTEESTEESTE

-1470 VGLLVFGFYKR
+1470 AGLLVFGFYKR

>member
-1 MEAGCTIFLRWY
+1 
-13 TPPCGT
+13 
-19 RFAAHEHND
+19 
-28 NAKERN
+28 
-34 TAMKKRLLA
+34 MKKRLLA

-69 VEDWEGAADFTDD
+69 VEDREDIADYTDD
-82 SYSSSEQLFDD
+82 SYSSGYSSSEQLFDD

-108 EVVAEEDANDSSDTE
+108 EVIAEEDANDSSDTE
-123 IDKAADSIEET
+123 IDRAADSIEET
-134 EPEDEVQVS
+134 EPEDEVQDT
-143 DAAKD
+143 DAAED
-148 RNDLENPDEETESDT
+148 RNDREDSDEETKSGT
-163 QNPWEAGP
+163 NPGETGP

-204 SYYDDNALEEEMDDD
+204 SYYDDDASEEEMDDD

-230 HENYAYT
+230 HEDYAYT
-237 DVSGTKYTV
+237 DVSSGTEYMV
-246 DLYTDHTATIWELT
+246 DLYTDHTAKIWKLT

-276 TGDDGVQEPAPYT
+276 TDDDDVPEPTPYT
-289 VTELSLSYYSGVTS
+289 VTELRFSPYGNSVTS
-303 DNNNYTSLVLP
+303 VNNNYTALVLP
-314 DTLTDIRR
+314 DTLTDIGG

-339 KVFNATLQNMMELKT
+339 KVFNATLQYMKQLRT
-354 LTFDEGV
+354 LTFEEGV
-361 EEIASGSVVSGCTKL
+361 EEIASGSVVSGCKNLT
-376 ETIHLPSSLQKLS
+376 TIHLPSSLQKLS

-408 IAITEGSTFSKCTSL
+408 IAITEGSTFSECTSL
-423 KSIELPASITTI
+423 KSITLPASITTI
-435 PRSMFAGCSALERV
+435 PSYMFAGCSALERV

-459 NGAFGSVTDW
+459 NSAFKS
-469 NGHETADTALTEIP
+469 DTALTEIP

-496 YGCSALTTVD
+496 YGCSALKTVD
-506 LHNVTTMEY
+506 LHSVTTMEY
-515 GAFQGCKELS
+515 GAFQGCDALS
-525 GEIDL
+525 GEINL
-530 SKLEVI
+530 SNLEEI
-536 PGNAFCYDSKITS
+536 PGHAFCYDPNITS
-549 VITCPTLKS
+549 VITCPTLRS

-564 IWAGISTISLPET
+564 IWADISTISLPET
-577 LNSIGEYT
+577 LKSIGTYT
-585 FFLASLS
+585 FYKASLS

-598 DSLTKLGANAFN
+598 DSLTQLGASAFS
-610 GCEEIEAIQIGSG
+610 GCEKVEAIQIGSG
-623 LTDIPSNAFD
+623 LTDIPKDAFD
-633 GCRKLTTIT
+633 GCKPKTIT
-642 VNNRQ
+642 VNNRR
-647 EDVKIP
+647 EDVHIP
-653 KIDRVTVTYTIP
+653 EIDGVTVTYTIP
-665 SLTADDDKV
+665 SLTADNDKV
-674 STATDALSLQDAVKQ
+674 SNAEGALSLQEAVDQ
-689 AATNGTPVTIE
+689 ANGTPVTIE

-706 EPVTITAEQKV
+706 EPVRIAAGQRV
-717 EITATENHNIF
+717 EITANANENYNLF
-728 GNKDQNLANLFVV
+728 GNKDEKPTNLFVV
-741 EAGGELS
+741 EEGGELS

-770 TTINGNVVIEKSTLE
+770 TTIDGNVVIEKSTLE
-785 GNNIGVIEDKGSS
+785 GNDVGVIEDNGSS
-798 AKLILEN
+798 AELILEN

-832 GGTIRDNIAN
+832 GGTIQDNIAN
-842 TSSSDSSS
+842 TASSDSSS

-860 FTMNEGSICN
+860 FTMNGGSICN

-875 GTAVYLTASNDAK
+875 GTAVYLTASNNAAK

-903 HSYTSDSTPTGAVFV
+903 RSYTPYSTPTGAVFV

-932 GNCAYGG
+932 GNCAHGG

-949 LPTKE
+949 LPTEE

-961 YSGTISNNT
+961 NGGTISNNT

-982 SCSNRVSLLGGRIE
+982 SCSNYVSLLGGRIE

-1010 NTQIYTTLHIQ
+1010 NTDIYTTLHIR

-1048 QNGAVIYGN
+1048 QDGAVIYGN

-1093 QWFSDGFLYAPPG
+1093 QWFSDGFLYAPAG
-1106 NLGTSGQ
+1106 NRGTSGQ

-1118 AVEYAKRVTGVQN
+1118 TVEYAKRVTGVQN

-1183 NSISVKKVWDN
+1183 YSISVKKAWDN

-1205 TIHLKERDTGDVV
+1205 TIHLKERDTGDIV
-1218 STAELTSENG
+1218 STAELTGENG

-1237 LSPNHY
+1237 LSPDHY

-1334 ESSYSVTEDAVPGYE
+1334 EGTYSVTEDAVPGYE

-1368 PLDPEPIEPIPP
+1368 PLYPEPIEPIDPIPP

-1395 ETTGNEPSPPS
+1395 GTTGNEPNPPS

-1413 PPTEPTEESTE
+1413 PPTEPTEESTEESTE

-1437 KETQETPSV
+1437 KETQETSSV

-1470 VGLLVFGFYKR
+1470 AGLLVFGFYKR

>member
-1 MEAGCTIFLRWY
+1 
-13 TPPCGT
+13 
-19 RFAAHEHND
+19 
-28 NAKERN
+28 
-34 TAMKKRLLA
+34 MKKRLLA

-69 VEDWEGAADFTDD
+69 VEDREDIADYTDD
-82 SYSSSEQLFDD
+82 SYSSGYSSSEQLFDD

-108 EVVAEEDANDSSDTE
+108 EVIAEEDANDSSDTE
-123 IDKAADSIEET
+123 IDRAADSIEET
-134 EPEDEVQVS
+134 EPEDEVQNTDS
-143 DAAKD
+143 AED
-148 RNDLENPDEETESDT
+148 RNDREYPDEETKSGT
-163 QNPWEAGP
+163 NPGEAGP

-204 SYYDDNALEEEMDDD
+204 SYYDDDASEEEMDDD

-230 HENYAYT
+230 HEDYAYT
-237 DVSGTKYTV
+237 DVSSGTEYMV
-246 DLYTDHTATIWELT
+246 DLYTDHTAKIWKLI
-260 TSSGEA
+260 TSSGGA

-276 TGDDGVQEPAPYT
+276 TDDDGVPEPTPYT
-289 VTELSLSYYSGVTS
+289 VTELHLSYWSGVTS
-303 DNNNYTSLVLP
+303 DNNNYTALVLP
-314 DTLTDIRR
+314 DTLTDIGG

-339 KVFNATLQNMMELKT
+339 KVFNATLQNMKQLKT

-361 EEIASGSVVSGCTKL
+361 EEIASGSVVSGCKSLT
-376 ETIHLPSSLQKLS
+376 TIHLPSSLQKLS

-408 IAITEGSTFSKCTSL
+408 IAITEGSTFSECTSL
-423 KSIELPASITTI
+423 ESIELPASITTI
-435 PRSMFAGCSALERV
+435 PSSMFAGCSALERV

-469 NGHETADTALTEIP
+469 NDQETADTALTEIP

-496 YGCSALTTVD
+496 YGCSALETVD
-506 LHNVTTMEY
+506 LHSVTTMGY
-515 GAFQGCKELS
+515 AAFQGCDALS

-536 PGNAFCYDSKITS
+536 PGHAFCYDPNITS
-549 VITCPTLKS
+549 VITCPTLSS

-577 LNSIGEYT
+577 LNSIGTYT
-585 FFLASLS
+585 FYKASLS

-598 DSLTKLGANAFN
+598 DSLTQLGASAFS
-610 GCEEIEAIQIGSG
+610 GCKEVEAIQIGSG
-623 LTDIPSNAFD
+623 LTDIPPNAFA
-633 GCRKLTTIT
+633 GCTNLKTIT
-642 VNNRQ
+642 VNNRR
-647 EDVKIP
+647 EDVTIP
-653 KIDRVTVTYTIP
+653 KIDGVTVTYTIP
-665 SLTADDDKV
+665 SLEATDDKV
-674 STATDALSLQDAVKQ
+674 SNAEGALSLQQAVDQ
-689 AATNGTPVTIE
+689 ANGPVTIE
-700 KDIRLD
+700 IEKNICLNA
-706 EPVTITAEQKV
+706 PVTIAKGKQV
-717 EITATENHNIF
+717 EITANANENYNLF
-728 GNKDQNLANLFVV
+728 GNKDEKPTNLFVV
-741 EAGGELS
+741 EEGGELS

-770 TTINGNVVIEKSTLE
+770 TTIDGNVVIEKSTLE
-785 GNNIGVIEDKGSS
+785 GNDVGVIEDNGSS
-798 AKLILEN
+798 AELILEN

-815 AHSASIRVTE
+815 ALSASIRVTE

-832 GGTIRDNIAN
+832 GGTIQANIAN

-860 FTMNEGSICN
+860 FTMNGGSICN

-875 GTAVYLTASNDAK
+875 GTAVYLTASSNAAK
-888 ARFTMNGGTLSNNES
+888 ARFTMNGGSLSNNES
-903 HSYTSDSTPTGAVFV
+903 RSYTPNSTPTGAVFV
-918 KYSAEFVLNNGTIT
+918 KYSAEFVLNDGTIT
-932 GNCAYGG
+932 GNCAHDG

-949 LPTKE
+949 LPTEE

-961 YSGTISNNT
+961 NGGTISNNT

-982 SCSNRVSLLGGRIE
+982 SCSNYVSLLGGRIE

-1010 NTQIYTTLHIQ
+1010 NTEIYTTLHIE

-1048 QNGAVIYGN
+1048 QDGAVIYGN

-1093 QWFSDGFLYAPPG
+1093 QWFSDGFLYAPAG
-1106 NLGTSGQ
+1106 NRGTSGQ

-1118 AVEYAKRVTGVQN
+1118 TVEYAKRVTGVQN

-1142 SDGVSIPAV
+1142 SDGVSIPAT

-1183 NSISVKKVWDN
+1183 YSISVKKAWDN

-1205 TIHLKERDTGDVV
+1205 TIHLKERDTGDIV
-1218 STAELTSENG
+1218 STAELTGENG
-1228 WQYTFTDLP
+1228 WQHTFTDLP
-1237 LSPNHY
+1237 LSPDHY

-1334 ESSYSVTEDAVPGYE
+1334 EGTYSVTEDAVPGYE

-1368 PLDPEPIEPIPP
+1368 PLYPEPIEPIDPIPP

-1395 ETTGNEPSPPS
+1395 GTTGNEPNPPS

-1413 PPTEPTEESTE
+1413 PPTEPTEESTEESTE

-1446 SAKPPKLIQTGQ
+1446 SANPPKLIQTGQ

-1470 VGLLVFGFYKR
+1470 AGLLVFGFYKR

>member
-1 MEAGCTIFLRWY
+1 
-13 TPPCGT
+13 
-19 RFAAHEHND
+19 
-28 NAKERN
+28 
-34 TAMKKRLLA
+34 MKKRLLA

-69 VEDWEGAADFTDD
+69 VEDREDIADYTDD
-82 SYSSSEQLFDD
+82 SYSSGYSSSEQLFDD

-108 EVVAEEDANDSSDTE
+108 KVIAEEDANDSSDTE
-123 IDKAADSIEET
+123 IDRAADSIEET
-134 EPEDEVQVS
+134 EPEDEVQDT
-143 DAAKD
+143 DAAED
-148 RNDLENPDEETESDT
+148 RNDREDSDEETRSGT
-163 QNPWEAGP
+163 NPGETGP

-178 DVPDSWEET
+178 DVSDSWEET

-204 SYYDDNALEEEMDDD
+204 SYYDDDASEEEMDDD

-230 HENYAYT
+230 HEDYAYT
-237 DVSGTKYTV
+237 DVSSGTEYMV
-246 DLYTDHTATIWELT
+246 DLYTDHTAKIWKLT
-260 TSSGEA
+260 TSSGGA

-276 TGDDGVQEPAPYT
+276 TDDDDVPEPNPYT
-289 VTELSLSYYSGVTS
+289 VTELRFSPYGNSVTS
-303 DNNNYTSLVLP
+303 VNNNYTALVLP
-314 DTLTDIRR
+314 DTLTDIGG

-339 KVFNATLQNMMELKT
+339 KVFNATLQYMKQLRT
-354 LTFDEGV
+354 LTFEEGV
-361 EEIASGSVVSGCTKL
+361 EEIASGSVVSGCKSLT
-376 ETIHLPSSLQKLS
+376 TIHLPSSLQKLS

-408 IAITEGSTFSKCTSL
+408 IAITEGSTFSECTSL
-423 KSIELPASITTI
+423 ESIELPASITTI
-435 PRSMFAGCSALERV
+435 PSYMFAGCSALERV

-459 NGAFGSVTDW
+459 NSAFKS
-469 NGHETADTALTEIP
+469 DTALTEIP

-496 YGCSALTTVD
+496 YGCSALKMVD
-506 LHNVTTMEY
+506 LHSVTTMEY
-515 GAFQGCKELS
+515 GAFQGCDALS

-530 SKLEVI
+530 SNLEVI
-536 PGNAFCYDSKITS
+536 PGHAFCYDPNITS
-549 VITCPTLKS
+549 VVTCPTLRS

-577 LNSIGEYT
+577 LKSIGTYT
-585 FFLASLS
+585 FYKASLS

-598 DSLTKLGANAFN
+598 DSLTQLGASAFS
-610 GCEEIEAIQIGSG
+610 GCEKVEAIQIGSG
-623 LTDIPSNAFD
+623 LTDIPKDAFD
-633 GCRKLTTIT
+633 GCKPKTIT
-642 VNNRQ
+642 VNNRR
-647 EDVKIP
+647 EDVHIP
-653 KIDRVTVTYTIP
+653 EIDGVTVTYTIP
-665 SLTADDDKV
+665 SLTADNDKV
-674 STATDALSLQDAVKQ
+674 SNAEGALSLQQAVDQ
-689 AATNGTPVTIE
+689 ANGTPVTIE

-706 EPVTITAEQKV
+706 EPVRIAAGQRV
-717 EITATENHNIF
+717 EITANTNCNIF
-728 GNKDQNLANLFVV
+728 GNKDKDLTNLFVV
-741 EAGGELS
+741 EPGGELS

-770 TTINGNVVIEKSTLE
+770 TTIDGNVVIEKSTLE
-785 GNNIGVIEDKGSS
+785 GNDVGVIEDNGSS
-798 AKLILEN
+798 AELILEN

-815 AHSASIRVTE
+815 ALSASIRVTE

-832 GGTIRDNIAN
+832 GGTIQANIAN

-860 FTMNEGSICN
+860 FTMNGGSICN

-875 GTAVYLTASNDAK
+875 GTAVYLTASSNAAK
-888 ARFTMNGGTLSNNES
+888 ARFTMNGGSLSNNES
-903 HSYTSDSTPTGAVFV
+903 RSYTPNSTPTGAVFV
-918 KYSAEFVLNNGTIT
+918 KYSAEFVLNDGTIT
-932 GNCAYGG
+932 GNCAHDG

-949 LPTKE
+949 LPTEE

-961 YSGTISNNT
+961 NGGTISNNT

-982 SCSNRVSLLGGRIE
+982 SCSNYVSLLGGRIE

-1010 NTQIYTTLHIQ
+1010 NTEIYTTLHIE

-1048 QNGAVIYGN
+1048 QDGAVIYGN

-1106 NLGTSGQ
+1106 NRGTSGQ

-1118 AVEYAKRVTGVQN
+1118 TVEYAKRVTGVQN

-1142 SDGVSIPAV
+1142 SDGVSIPAT

-1183 NSISVKKVWDN
+1183 YSISVKKAWDN

-1205 TIHLKERDTGDVV
+1205 TIHLKERDTGDIV
-1218 STAELTSENG
+1218 STAELTGENG
-1228 WQYTFTDLP
+1228 WQHTFTDLP
-1237 LSPNHY
+1237 LSPDHY

-1334 ESSYSVTEDAVPGYE
+1334 EGTYSVTEDAVPGYE

-1368 PLDPEPIEPIPP
+1368 PLYPEPIEPIDPIPP

-1395 ETTGNEPSPPS
+1395 GTTGNEPNPPS

-1413 PPTEPTEESTE
+1413 PPTEPTEESTEESAE

-1446 SAKPPKLIQTGQ
+1446 SANPPKLIQTGQ

-1470 VGLLVFGFYKR
+1470 AGLLVFGFYKR

>member
-1 MEAGCTIFLRWY
+1 
-13 TPPCGT
+13 
-19 RFAAHEHND
+19 
-28 NAKERN
+28 
-34 TAMKKRLLA
+34 MKKRLLA

-69 VEDWEGAADFTDD
+69 VEDREDIADYTDD
-82 SYSSSEQLFDD
+82 SYSSGYSSSEQLFDD

-108 EVVAEEDANDSSDTE
+108 EVIAEEDANDSSDTE
-123 IDKAADSIEET
+123 IDRAADSIEET
-134 EPEDEVQVS
+134 EPEDEVQDT
-143 DAAKD
+143 DAAED
-148 RNDLENPDEETESDT
+148 RNDREYPDEETKSGT
-163 QNPWEAGP
+163 NPGETGP

-178 DVPDSWEET
+178 DVSDSWEET

-204 SYYDDNALEEEMDDD
+204 SYYDDDASEEEMDDD

-230 HENYAYT
+230 HEDYAYT
-237 DVSGTKYTV
+237 DVSSGTEYMV
-246 DLYTDHTATIWELT
+246 DLYTDHTAKIWKLT
-260 TSSGEA
+260 TSSGGA

-276 TGDDGVQEPAPYT
+276 TDDDDVPEPTPYT
-289 VTELSLSYYSGVTS
+289 VTELRFSPYGNSVTS
-303 DNNNYTSLVLP
+303 VNNNYTALVLP
-314 DTLTDIRR
+314 DTLTDIGG

-339 KVFNATLQNMMELKT
+339 KVFNATLQYMKQLRT
-354 LTFDEGV
+354 LTFEEGV
-361 EEIASGSVVSGCTKL
+361 EEIASGSVVSGCKNLT
-376 ETIHLPSSLQKLS
+376 TIHLPSSLQKLS

-408 IAITEGSTFSKCTSL
+408 IAITEGSTFSECTSL
-423 KSIELPASITTI
+423 KSITLPASITTI
-435 PRSMFAGCSALERV
+435 PSYMFAGCSALERV

-459 NGAFGSVTDW
+459 NSAFKS
-469 NGHETADTALTEIP
+469 DTALTEIP

-496 YGCSALTTVD
+496 YGCSALKTVD
-506 LHNVTTMEY
+506 LHSVTTMEY
-515 GAFQGCKELS
+515 GAFQGCDALS

-530 SKLEVI
+530 SNLEVI
-536 PGNAFCYDSKITS
+536 PGHAFCYDPNITS
-549 VITCPTLKS
+549 VVTCPTLRS

-577 LNSIGEYT
+577 LNSIGTYT
-585 FFLASLS
+585 FYKSSLS

-598 DSLTKLGANAFN
+598 DSLTQLGASAFS
-610 GCEEIEAIQIGSG
+610 GCEEVNAIQIGSG
-623 LTDIPSNAFD
+623 LKDIPANAFA
-633 GCRKLTTIT
+633 GCTNLKTIT
-642 VNNRQ
+642 VNNRR
-647 EDVKIP
+647 EDVHIP
-653 KIDRVTVTYTIP
+653 EIDGVTVTYTIP
-665 SLTADDDKV
+665 SLTADNDKV
-674 STATDALSLQDAVKQ
+674 SNAEGALSLQEAVDQ
-689 AATNGTPVTIE
+689 ANGTPVTIE

-706 EPVTITAEQKV
+706 EPVRIAAGQRV
-717 EITATENHNIF
+717 EITANANENYNLF
-728 GNKDQNLANLFVV
+728 GNKDEKPTNLFVV
-741 EAGGELS
+741 EEGGELS

-770 TTINGNVVIEKSTLE
+770 TTIDGNVVIEKSTLE
-785 GNNIGVIEDKGSS
+785 GDSMGVIEDNGSS
-798 AKLILEN
+798 AELILEN

-815 AHSASIRVTE
+815 ALSASIRVTE

-832 GGTIRDNIAN
+832 GGTIQDNIAN

-860 FTMNEGSICN
+860 FTMNRGSICN

-875 GTAVYLTASNDAK
+875 GTAVYLTASSNAAK

-903 HSYTSDSTPTGAVFV
+903 RSYTPNSTPTGAVFV

-932 GNCAYGG
+932 GNCAHGG

-949 LPTKE
+949 LPTEE

-961 YSGTISNNT
+961 NGGTISNNT

-982 SCSNRVSLLGGRIE
+982 SCSNCVSLLGGRIE
-996 NNSAYDGGGVYSEG
+996 NNSAYDGGGIYSEG
-1010 NTQIYTTLHIQ
+1010 NTEIYTTLHIQ

-1048 QNGAVIYGN
+1048 QDGAVIYGN

-1067 SPEVATGAGGN
+1067 SPEVAAGAGGN

-1106 NLGTSGQ
+1106 NRGTSGQ

-1118 AVEYAKRVTGVQN
+1118 TVEYAKRVTGVQN

-1183 NSISVKKVWDN
+1183 YSISVKKAWDN

-1205 TIHLKERDTGDVV
+1205 TIHLKERDTGDIV
-1218 STAELTSENG
+1218 STAELTGENG
-1228 WQYTFTDLP
+1228 WQHTFTDLP
-1237 LSPNHY
+1237 LSPDHY

-1334 ESSYSVTEDAVPGYE
+1334 EGTYSVTEDAVPGYE

-1368 PLDPEPIEPIPP
+1368 PLYPEPIDPIDPIPP

-1395 ETTGNEPSPPS
+1395 GTTGNEPNPPS

-1413 PPTEPTEESTE
+1413 PPTEPTEESTDESTE

-1437 KETQETPSV
+1437 KETQETSSV

-1470 VGLLVFGFYKR
+1470 AGLLVFGFYKR

>member
-1 MEAGCTIFLRWY
+1 
-13 TPPCGT
+13 
-19 RFAAHEHND
+19 
-28 NAKERN
+28 
-34 TAMKKRLLA
+34 MKKRLLA

-69 VEDWEGAADFTDD
+69 VEDREDIADFTDD
-82 SYSSSEQLFDD
+82 SYSSGYSFSEQLFDD

-108 EVVAEEDANDSSDTE
+108 KVIAEEDANDSSDTE
-123 IDKAADSIEET
+123 IDRAADSIEET
-134 EPEDEVQVS
+134 ESEDEVQDT
-143 DAAKD
+143 DAAED
-148 RNDLENPDEETESDT
+148 RNDREDSDEETKSGT
-163 QNPWEAGP
+163 NPGETGP

-204 SYYDDNALEEEMDDD
+204 SYYDDDASEEEMDDD

-230 HENYAYT
+230 HKDYAYT
-237 DVSGTKYTV
+237 DVSSGTEYMV
-246 DLYTDHTATIWELT
+246 DLYTDYTAKIRRL
-260 TSSGEA
+260 TSSSGGA

-276 TGDDGVQEPAPYT
+276 TDDAGVQDPNPYT
-289 VTELSLSYYSGVTS
+289 VTELSLPFSSSVTS
-303 DNNNYTSLVLP
+303 DYTTLVLP
-314 DTLTDIRR
+314 DTLTDMGGY
-322 SLSGFKNVTEI
+322 LSSFKNVTEI

-339 KVFNATLQNMMELKT
+339 KVFKAILQNMTELKT
-354 LTFDEGV
+354 LTFEEGV
-361 EEIASGSVVSGCTKL
+361 EEIASGSVVSGCKNLT
-376 ETIHLPSSLQKLS
+376 TIHLPSSLQKLS
-389 GTGTF
+389 GTDTF

-408 IAITEGSTFSKCTSL
+408 IAITEGSTFSECTSL
-423 KSIELPASITTI
+423 ESIELPASITTI
-435 PRSMFAGCSALERV
+435 PSHMFAGCSALERV
-449 TAKGTITAIG
+449 TAKGTITAID

-469 NGHETADTALTEIP
+469 KNHETADTALTEIP

-496 YGCSALTTVD
+496 YGCSALETVD
-506 LHNVTTMEY
+506 LHSVTTMGY
-515 GAFQGCKELS
+515 AAFQGCKALS
-525 GEIDL
+525 GKIDL
-530 SKLEVI
+530 SNLEEI
-536 PGNAFCYDSKITS
+536 PGHAFCYDPNITS
-549 VITCPTLKS
+549 VITCSTLSS

-577 LNSIGEYT
+577 LNSIGTYT
-585 FFLASLS
+585 FYKASLS

-598 DSLTKLGANAFN
+598 DSLTQLGASAFS
-610 GCEEIEAIQIGSG
+610 GCKEVEAIQIGSG
-623 LTDIPSNAFD
+623 LTDIPPNAFA
-633 GCRKLTTIT
+633 GCTNLKTIT
-642 VNNRQ
+642 VNNRR
-647 EDVKIP
+647 EDVHIP
-653 KIDRVTVTYTIP
+653 EIDGVTVTYTIP
-665 SLTADDDKV
+665 SLTADNDKV
-674 STATDALSLQDAVKQ
+674 SAAAGALSLQEAVIQ
-689 AATNGTPVTIE
+689 AASNGTPVTIE

-706 EPVTITAEQKV
+706 EPVRIAAGQRV
-717 EITATENHNIF
+717 EITANANCNIF
-728 GNKDQNLANLFVV
+728 GNKDENVKNLFVV
-741 EAGGELS
+741 EPGGELS

-770 TTINGNVVIEKSTLE
+770 TTIDGNVVIEKSTLE
-785 GNNIGVIEDKGSS
+785 GNDMGVIEDNGSS
-798 AKLILEN
+798 AELILEN

-815 AHSASIRVTE
+815 ALSASIRVTE

-832 GGTIRDNIAN
+832 GGTIQDNIAN
-842 TSSSDSSS
+842 TASSDSSS

-860 FTMNEGSICN
+860 FTMNGGSICN

-875 GTAVYLTASNDAK
+875 GTAVYLTASSNAAK

-903 HSYTSDSTPTGAVFV
+903 RSYTPYSTPTGAVFV

-932 GNCAYGG
+932 GNCAHGG

-949 LPTKE
+949 LPTEE

-961 YSGTISNNT
+961 IGGTISNNT

-982 SCSNRVSLLGGRIE
+982 SCSNHVSLLGGRIE

-1010 NTQIYTTLHIQ
+1010 NTDIYTTLHIR

-1048 QNGAVIYGN
+1048 QDGAVIYGN

-1093 QWFSDGFLYAPPG
+1093 QWFSDGFLYAPAG
-1106 NLGTSGQ
+1106 NRGTSGQ

-1118 AVEYAKRVTGVQN
+1118 TVEYAKRVTGVQN

-1142 SDGVSIPAV
+1142 SDGVSIPAM

-1172 GVVIGEATSLS
+1172 GVVIGEAISLS
-1183 NSISVKKVWDN
+1183 YSISVKKAWDN

-1205 TIHLKERDTGDVV
+1205 TIHLKERDTGDIV
-1218 STAELTSENG
+1218 STAELTGENG
-1228 WQYTFTDLP
+1228 WQHTFTDLP
-1237 LSPNHY
+1237 LSPDHY

-1294 DYKWERPASI
+1294 DYKWKRPASI
-1304 HVSLWNGDAKV
+1304 HVSLWNGDTKV
-1315 KEADLTADMG
+1315 KEANLTADMG

-1334 ESSYSVTEDAVPGYE
+1334 EGTYSVTEDAVPGYE

-1368 PLDPEPIEPIPP
+1368 PLYPEPIEPIDPIPP

-1395 ETTGNEPSPPS
+1395 GTTGNEPSPPS

-1424 ERSAESDPEESPI
+1424 ESTEERSAESDPEESPI
-1437 KETQETPSV
+1437 KETQETSSV

-1470 VGLLVFGFYKR
+1470 AGLLVFGFYKR

>member
-1 MEAGCTIFLRWY
+1 
-13 TPPCGT
+13 
-19 RFAAHEHND
+19 
-28 NAKERN
+28 
-34 TAMKKRLLA
+34 MKKRLLA

-69 VEDWEGAADFTDD
+69 VEDREDIADFTDD
-82 SYSSSEQLFDD
+82 SYSSGYSSSEQLFDD

-108 EVVAEEDANDSSDTE
+108 EVIAEEDANDSSDTE
-123 IDKAADSIEET
+123 IDRAADSIEET
-134 EPEDEVQVS
+134 EPEDEVQNT
-143 DAAKD
+143 DAAED
-148 RNDLENPDEETESDT
+148 RNDREYPDEETKSGT
-163 QNPWEAGP
+163 NPGEAGP

-187 PKIDSEL
+187 SKIDSEL

-204 SYYDDNALEEEMDDD
+204 SYYDDDASEEEMDDD

-230 HENYAYT
+230 HEDYAYT
-237 DVSGTKYTV
+237 DVSSGTEYMV
-246 DLYTDHTATIWELT
+246 DLYTDHTAKIWKLT
-260 TSSGEA
+260 TSSGGA

-276 TGDDGVQEPAPYT
+276 TGDDGVQEPNPYT
-289 VTELSLSYYSGVTS
+289 VTELRFSPYGNSVTS
-303 DNNNYTSLVLP
+303 VNNNYTALVLP
-314 DTLTDIRR
+314 DTLTDIGG

-339 KVFNATLQNMMELKT
+339 KVFNATLQYMKQLRT

-361 EEIASGSVVSGCTKL
+361 EEIASGSVVSGCKNLT
-376 ETIHLPSSLQKLS
+376 TIHLPSSLQKLS

-408 IAITEGSTFSKCTSL
+408 IAITEGSTFSECTSL
-423 KSIELPASITTI
+423 KSITLPASITTI
-435 PRSMFAGCSALERV
+435 PSYMFAGCSALERV

-459 NGAFGSVTDW
+459 NSAFKS
-469 NGHETADTALTEIP
+469 DTALTEIP

-496 YGCSALTTVD
+496 YGCSALKTVD
-506 LHNVTTMEY
+506 LHSVTTMEY
-515 GAFQGCKELS
+515 GAFQGCDALS

-530 SKLEVI
+530 SNLEEI
-536 PGNAFCYDSKITS
+536 PGHAFCYDPNITS
-549 VITCPTLKS
+549 VITCPTLRS

-564 IWAGISTISLPET
+564 IWADISTISLPET
-577 LNSIGEYT
+577 LKSIGTYT
-585 FFLASLS
+585 FYKASLS

-598 DSLTKLGANAFN
+598 DSLTQLGASAFS
-610 GCEEIEAIQIGSG
+610 GCEKVEAIQIGSG
-623 LTDIPSNAFD
+623 LTDIPKDAFD
-633 GCRKLTTIT
+633 GCKPKTIT
-642 VNNRQ
+642 VNNRR
-647 EDVKIP
+647 EDVHIP
-653 KIDRVTVTYTIP
+653 EIDGVTVTYTIP
-665 SLTADDDKV
+665 SLTADNDKV
-674 STATDALSLQDAVKQ
+674 SNAEGALSLQQAVDQ
-689 AATNGTPVTIE
+689 ANGTPVTIE

-706 EPVTITAEQKV
+706 EPVRIAAGQRV
-717 EITATENHNIF
+717 EITANTNCNIF
-728 GNKDQNLANLFVV
+728 GNKDKDLTNLFVV
-741 EAGGELS
+741 EEGGELS

-770 TTINGNVVIEKSTLE
+770 TTIDGNVVIEKSTLE
-785 GNNIGVIEDKGSS
+785 GDSMGVIEDNGSS
-798 AKLILEN
+798 AELILEN

-815 AHSASIRVTE
+815 ALSASIRVTE

-832 GGTIRDNIAN
+832 GGTIQDNIAN
-842 TSSSDSSS
+842 TPSSDSSS

-860 FTMNEGSICN
+860 FTMNRGSICN

-875 GTAVYLTASNDAK
+875 GTAVYLTASSNAAK

-903 HSYTSDSTPTGAVFV
+903 RSYTPNSTPTGAVFV

-932 GNCAYGG
+932 GNCAHGG

-949 LPTKE
+949 LPTEE

-961 YSGTISNNT
+961 NSGTISNNT

-982 SCSNRVSLLGGRIE
+982 SCSNYVSLLGGRIE

-1010 NTQIYTTLHIQ
+1010 NTEIYTTLHIE

-1048 QNGAVIYGN
+1048 QDGAVIYGN

-1093 QWFSDGFLYAPPG
+1093 QWFSDGFLYAPAG
-1106 NLGTSGQ
+1106 NRGTSGQ

-1142 SDGVSIPAV
+1142 SDGVSIPAT

-1172 GVVIGEATSLS
+1172 GVVIGEETSLS
-1183 NSISVKKVWDN
+1183 YSISVKKAWDN
-1194 PGYEDTQPSGV
+1194 PGYEDTQPSSV
-1205 TIHLKERDTGDVV
+1205 TIHLKERDTGDIV
-1218 STAELTSENG
+1218 STAELTGENG
-1228 WQYTFTDLP
+1228 WQHTFTDLP
-1237 LSPNHY
+1237 LSPDHY

-1334 ESSYSVTEDAVPGYE
+1334 EGNYSVTEDAVPGYK

-1368 PLDPEPIEPIPP
+1368 PLYPEPIEPIDPIPP

-1395 ETTGNEPSPPS
+1395 GTTGNEPNPPS

-1413 PPTEPTEESTE
+1413 PPTEPTEESTEESTE

-1470 VGLLVFGFYKR
+1470 AGLLVFGFYKR

>member
-1 MEAGCTIFLRWY
+1 
-13 TPPCGT
+13 
-19 RFAAHEHND
+19 
-28 NAKERN
+28 
-34 TAMKKRLLA
+34 MKKRLLA

-69 VEDWEGAADFTDD
+69 VEDREDIADFTDD
-82 SYSSSEQLFDD
+82 SYSSGYSSSEQLFDD

-108 EVVAEEDANDSSDTE
+108 EVIAEEDANDSSDTE
-123 IDKAADSIEET
+123 IDRAADSIEET
-134 EPEDEVQVS
+134 EPEDEVQNT
-143 DAAKD
+143 DAAED
-148 RNDLENPDEETESDT
+148 RNDREYPDEETKSGT
-163 QNPWEAGP
+163 NPGEAGP

-204 SYYDDNALEEEMDDD
+204 SYYDDDASEEEMDDD

-230 HENYAYT
+230 HEDYAYT
-237 DVSGTKYTV
+237 DVSSGTEYMV
-246 DLYTDHTATIWELT
+246 DLYTDHTAKIWKLT

-276 TGDDGVQEPAPYT
+276 TDDDDVPEPTPYT
-289 VTELSLSYYSGVTS
+289 VTELRFSPYGNSVTS
-303 DNNNYTSLVLP
+303 VNNNYTALVLP
-314 DTLTDIRR
+314 DTLTDIGG

-339 KVFNATLQNMMELKT
+339 KVFNATLQYMKQLRT
-354 LTFDEGV
+354 LTFEEGV
-361 EEIASGSVVSGCTKL
+361 EEIASGSVVSGCKNLT
-376 ETIHLPSSLQKLS
+376 TIHLPSSLQKLS

-408 IAITEGSTFSKCTSL
+408 IAITEGSTFSECTSL
-423 KSIELPASITTI
+423 KSITLPASITTI
-435 PRSMFAGCSALERV
+435 PSYMFAGCSALERV

-459 NGAFGSVTDW
+459 NSAFKS
-469 NGHETADTALTEIP
+469 DTALTEIP

-496 YGCSALTTVD
+496 YGCSALKTVD
-506 LHNVTTMEY
+506 LHSVTTMEY
-515 GAFQGCKELS
+515 GAFQGCDALS

-530 SKLEVI
+530 SNLEEI
-536 PGNAFCYDSKITS
+536 PGHAFCYDPNITS
-549 VITCPTLKS
+549 VITCPTLRS

-564 IWAGISTISLPET
+564 IWADISTISLPET
-577 LNSIGEYT
+577 LKSIGTYT
-585 FFLASLS
+585 FYKASLS

-598 DSLTKLGANAFN
+598 DSLTQLGASAFS
-610 GCEEIEAIQIGSG
+610 GCEKVEAIQIGSG
-623 LTDIPSNAFD
+623 LTDIPKDAFD
-633 GCRKLTTIT
+633 GCKPKTIT
-642 VNNRQ
+642 VNNRR
-647 EDVKIP
+647 EDVHIP
-653 KIDRVTVTYTIP
+653 EIDGVTVTYTIP
-665 SLTADDDKV
+665 SLTADNDKV
-674 STATDALSLQDAVKQ
+674 SNAEGALSLQQAVDQ
-689 AATNGTPVTIE
+689 ANGTPVTIE

-706 EPVTITAEQKV
+706 EPVRIAAGQRV
-717 EITATENHNIF
+717 EITANTNCNIF
-728 GNKDQNLANLFVV
+728 GNKDKDLTNLFVV
-741 EAGGELS
+741 EEGGELS

-770 TTINGNVVIEKSTLE
+770 TTIDGNVVIEKSTLE
-785 GNNIGVIEDKGSS
+785 GDSMGVIEDNGSS
-798 AKLILEN
+798 AELILEN

-815 AHSASIRVTE
+815 ALSASIRVTE
-825 GASFTMN
+825 GASFTLN
-832 GGTIRDNIAN
+832 GGTIQDNIAN
-842 TSSSDSSS
+842 TPSSDSSS

-860 FTMNEGSICN
+860 FTMNRGSICN

-875 GTAVYLTASNDAK
+875 GTAVYLTASSNAAK

-903 HSYTSDSTPTGAVFV
+903 HSYTPYSTPTGAVFV

-949 LPTKE
+949 LPTEE

-961 YSGTISNNT
+961 NGGIISNNT

-982 SCSNRVSLLGGRIE
+982 SCSNYVSLLGGRIE

-1010 NTQIYTTLHIQ
+1010 NTEIYTTLHIE

-1048 QNGAVIYGN
+1048 QDGAVIYGN

-1093 QWFSDGFLYAPPG
+1093 QWFSDGFLYAPAG
-1106 NLGTSGQ
+1106 NRGTSGQ

-1118 AVEYAKRVTGVQN
+1118 TVEYAKRVTGVQN

-1142 SDGVSIPAV
+1142 SDGVSIPAT

-1183 NSISVKKVWDN
+1183 HSILVKKAWDN

-1205 TIHLKERDTGDVV
+1205 TIHLKERDTGDIV
-1218 STAELTSENG
+1218 STAELSGENG
-1228 WQYTFTDLP
+1228 WQHTFTDLP
-1237 LSPNHY
+1237 LSPDHY

-1334 ESSYSVTEDAVPGYE
+1334 EGTYSVTEDAVPGYE

-1368 PLDPEPIEPIPP
+1368 PLYPEPIEPIDPIPP

-1395 ETTGNEPSPPS
+1395 GTTGNEPNPPS

-1413 PPTEPTEESTE
+1413 PPTEPTEESTDESTE

-1437 KETQETPSV
+1437 KETQETSSV

-1470 VGLLVFGFYKR
+1470 AGLLVFGFYKR

>member
-1 MEAGCTIFLRWY
+1 
-13 TPPCGT
+13 
-19 RFAAHEHND
+19 
-28 NAKERN
+28 
-34 TAMKKRLLA
+34 MKKRLLA

-69 VEDWEGAADFTDD
+69 VEDREDIADFTDD
-82 SYSSSEQLFDD
+82 SYSSGYSSSEQLFDD

-108 EVVAEEDANDSSDTE
+108 KVIAEEDANDSSDTE
-123 IDKAADSIEET
+123 IDRAADSIEET
-134 EPEDEVQVS
+134 ESEDEVQDT
-143 DAAKD
+143 DAAED
-148 RNDLENPDEETESDT
+148 RNDREDSDEETRSGT
-163 QNPWEAGP
+163 NPGETGP

-178 DVPDSWEET
+178 DVSDSWEET

-204 SYYDDNALEEEMDDD
+204 SYYDDDASEEEMDDD

-230 HENYAYT
+230 HEDYAYT
-237 DVSGTKYTV
+237 DVSSGTEYMV
-246 DLYTDHTATIWELT
+246 DLYTDHTAKIWKLT
-260 TSSGEA
+260 TSSGGA

-276 TGDDGVQEPAPYT
+276 TDDDDVPEPTPYT
-289 VTELSLSYYSGVTS
+289 VTELRFSPYGNSVTS
-303 DNNNYTSLVLP
+303 VNNNYTALVLP
-314 DTLTDIRR
+314 DTLTDIGG

-339 KVFNATLQNMMELKT
+339 KVFNATLQYMKELRT
-354 LTFDEGV
+354 LTFEEGV
-361 EEIASGSVVSGCTKL
+361 EEIASGSVVSGCKNLT
-376 ETIHLPSSLQKLS
+376 TIHLPSSLQKLS

-408 IAITEGSTFSKCTSL
+408 IAITEGSTFSECTSL
-423 KSIELPASITTI
+423 KSITLPASITTI
-435 PRSMFAGCSALERV
+435 PSYMFAGCSALERV

-459 NGAFGSVTDW
+459 NSAFKS
-469 NGHETADTALTEIP
+469 DTALTEIP

-496 YGCSALTTVD
+496 YGCSALKTVD
-506 LHNVTTMEY
+506 LHSVTTMEY
-515 GAFQGCKELS
+515 GAFQGCDALS

-530 SKLEVI
+530 SNLEEI
-536 PGNAFCYDSKITS
+536 PGHAFCYDPNITS
-549 VITCPTLKS
+549 VITCPTLRS

-564 IWAGISTISLPET
+564 IWADISTISLPET
-577 LNSIGEYT
+577 LNSIGTYT
-585 FFLASLS
+585 FYKSSLS

-598 DSLTKLGANAFN
+598 DSLTQLGASAFS
-610 GCEEIEAIQIGSG
+610 GCEEVNAIQIGSG
-623 LTDIPSNAFD
+623 LKDIPANAFA
-633 GCRKLTTIT
+633 GCTNLKTIT
-642 VNNRQ
+642 VNNRR
-647 EDVKIP
+647 EDVTIP
-653 KIDRVTVTYTIP
+653 KIDGVTVTYTIP
-665 SLTADDDKV
+665 SLTADNDKV
-674 STATDALSLQDAVKQ
+674 SAAADALSLQQAVDQ
-689 AATNGTPVTIE
+689 ANGTLVTIEIE

-706 EPVTITAEQKV
+706 EPVRIAAGQRV
-717 EITATENHNIF
+717 EITANANCNIF
-728 GNKDQNLANLFVV
+728 GNKDENVKNLFVV
-741 EAGGELS
+741 EEGGELS

-770 TTINGNVVIEKSTLE
+770 TTIDGNVVIEKSTLE
-785 GNNIGVIEDKGSS
+785 GDSMGVIEDNGSS
-798 AKLILEN
+798 AELILEN

-815 AHSASIRVTE
+815 ALSASIRVTE

-832 GGTIRDNIAN
+832 GGTIQDNIAN

-860 FTMNEGSICN
+860 FTMNGGSICN

-875 GTAVYLTASNDAK
+875 GTAVYLTASNNAAK

-903 HSYTSDSTPTGAVFV
+903 RSYTPNSTPTGAVFV
-918 KYSAEFVLNNGTIT
+918 KYSAEFVLNDGTIT
-932 GNCAYGG
+932 GNCAHGG

-949 LPTKE
+949 LPTEE

-961 YSGTISNNT
+961 NGGTISNNT

-982 SCSNRVSLLGGRIE
+982 SCSNYVSLLGGRIE
-996 NNSAYDGGGVYSEG
+996 NNSAYDGGGIYSEG
-1010 NTQIYTTLHIQ
+1010 NTEIYTTLHIE

-1048 QNGAVIYGN
+1048 QDGAVIYGN

-1093 QWFSDGFLYAPPG
+1093 QWFSDGFLYAPAG
-1106 NLGTSGQ
+1106 NRGTSGQ

-1118 AVEYAKRVTGVQN
+1118 TVEYAKRVTGVQN

-1183 NSISVKKVWDN
+1183 YSISVKKAWDN

-1205 TIHLKERDTGDVV
+1205 TIHLKERDTGDIV
-1218 STAELTSENG
+1218 STAELTGENG

-1237 LSPNHY
+1237 LSPDHY

-1261 DGNFIITNTYLTTPT
+1261 DGNFIITNTHLTTPT
-1276 PDVPAVT
+1276 PMPDVPAVT

-1334 ESSYSVTEDAVPGYE
+1334 EGTYSVTEDAVPGYE

-1368 PLDPEPIEPIPP
+1368 PLYPEPIEPIDPIPP

-1395 ETTGNEPSPPS
+1395 GTTGNEPNPPS

-1413 PPTEPTEESTE
+1413 PPTEPTKESTEESTE

-1470 VGLLVFGFYKR
+1470 AGLLVFGFYKR

>member
-1 MEAGCTIFLRWY
+1 
-13 TPPCGT
+13 
-19 RFAAHEHND
+19 
-28 NAKERN
+28 
-34 TAMKKRLLA
+34 MKKRLLA

-69 VEDWEGAADFTDD
+69 VEDREDIADYTDD
-82 SYSSSEQLFDD
+82 SYSSGYSSSEQLFDD

-108 EVVAEEDANDSSDTE
+108 EVIAEEDANDSSDTE
-123 IDKAADSIEET
+123 IDRAADSIEET
-134 EPEDEVQVS
+134 EPEDEVQDT
-143 DAAKD
+143 DAAED
-148 RNDLENPDEETESDT
+148 RNDREYPDEETKSGT
-163 QNPWEAGP
+163 NPGEAGP

-204 SYYDDNALEEEMDDD
+204 SYYDDDASEEEMDDD

-230 HENYAYT
+230 HEDYAYT
-237 DVSGTKYTV
+237 DVSSGTEYMV
-246 DLYTDHTATIWELT
+246 DLYTDHTAKIWKLT

-276 TGDDGVQEPAPYT
+276 TDDDGVPEPNPYT
-289 VTELSLSYYSGVTS
+289 VTELRFSPYGNSVTS
-303 DNNNYTSLVLP
+303 VNNNYTALVLP
-314 DTLTDIRR
+314 DTLTDIGG

-339 KVFNATLQNMMELKT
+339 KVFNATLQYMKQLKT

-361 EEIASGSVVSGCTKL
+361 EEIASGSVVSGCKSLT
-376 ETIHLPSSLQKLS
+376 TIHLPSSLQKLS
-389 GTGTF
+389 GTSTF

-408 IAITEGSTFSKCTSL
+408 IAITEGSTFSECTSL
-423 KSIELPASITTI
+423 ESIELPASITTI
-435 PRSMFAGCSALERV
+435 PSSMFAGCSALERV

-469 NGHETADTALTEIP
+469 KDQEIADTVLTEIP

-496 YGCSALTTVD
+496 YGCSALETVD
-506 LHNVTTMEY
+506 LHSVTTMGY
-515 GAFQGCKELS
+515 GAFQGCDALS
-525 GEIDL
+525 GGIDL
-530 SKLEVI
+530 SNLEVI
-536 PGNAFCYDSKITS
+536 PGHAFCYDPNITS
-549 VITCPTLKS
+549 VVTCPTLRS

-577 LNSIGEYT
+577 LNSIGTYT
-585 FFLASLS
+585 FYKSSLS

-598 DSLTKLGANAFN
+598 DSLTQLGASAFS
-610 GCEEIEAIQIGSG
+610 GCEKVEAIQIGSG
-623 LTDIPSNAFD
+623 LTDIPKDAFD
-633 GCRKLTTIT
+633 GCKPKTIT
-642 VNNRQ
+642 VNNRR
-647 EDVKIP
+647 EDVTIP
-653 KIDRVTVTYTIP
+653 KIDGVTVTYTIP
-665 SLTADDDKV
+665 SLEATDDKV
-674 STATDALSLQDAVKQ
+674 SNAEGALSLQQAVDQ
-689 AATNGTPVTIE
+689 ANGTPVTIE
-700 KDIRLD
+700 KDICLD
-706 EPVTITAEQKV
+706 EPVTIAAGQRV
-717 EITATENHNIF
+717 EITAIENCNIF
-728 GNKDQNLANLFVV
+728 GNKDENLANLFVV
-741 EAGGELS
+741 EEGGELS

-770 TTINGNVVIEKSTLE
+770 TTIDGNVVIEKSTLE
-785 GNNIGVIEDKGSS
+785 GDSMGVIEDNGSS
-798 AKLILEN
+798 AELILKN
-805 GTIQNHKIRG
+805 GTIQNHKIRS
-815 AHSASIRVTE
+815 AHSASIRVTK

-832 GGTIRDNIAN
+832 GGTIQDNIAN
-842 TSSSDSSS
+842 TPSSDSSS

-860 FTMNEGSICN
+860 FTMNRGSICN

-875 GTAVYLTASNDAK
+875 GTAVYLTASSNAAK

-903 HSYTSDSTPTGAVFV
+903 HSYTPYSTPTGAVFV
-918 KYSAEFVLNNGTIT
+918 KYSAEFVLNEGTIT

-949 LPTKE
+949 LPTEE

-961 YSGTISNNT
+961 NGGTISNNT

-982 SCSNRVSLLGGRIE
+982 SCSNYVSLLGGRIE
-996 NNSAYDGGGVYSEG
+996 NNSAYDGGGIYSEG
-1010 NTQIYTTLHIQ
+1010 NTDIYTTLHIQ

-1048 QNGAVIYGN
+1048 QDGAVIYGN

-1106 NLGTSGQ
+1106 NRGTSGQ

-1118 AVEYAKRVTGVQN
+1118 TVEYAKRVTGVQN

-1142 SDGVSIPAV
+1142 SDGVSIPAT

-1183 NSISVKKVWDN
+1183 YSISVKKAWDN

-1205 TIHLKERDTGDVV
+1205 TIHLKERDTGDIV
-1218 STAELTSENG
+1218 STAELTGENG
-1228 WQYTFTDLP
+1228 WQHTFTDLP
-1237 LSPNHY
+1237 LSPDHY

-1334 ESSYSVTEDAVPGYE
+1334 EGTYSVTEDAVPGYE

-1368 PLDPEPIEPIPP
+1368 PLYPEPIEPIDPIPP

-1395 ETTGNEPSPPS
+1395 GTTGNEPNPPS

-1413 PPTEPTEESTE
+1413 PPTEPTEESTDESTE

-1446 SAKPPKLIQTGQ
+1446 SANPPKLIQTGQ

-1470 VGLLVFGFYKR
+1470 AGLLVFGFYKR

>member
-1 MEAGCTIFLRWY
+1 
-13 TPPCGT
+13 
-19 RFAAHEHND
+19 
-28 NAKERN
+28 
-34 TAMKKRLLA
+34 MKKRLLA

-69 VEDWEGAADFTDD
+69 VEDREDIADYTDD
-82 SYSSSEQLFDD
+82 SYSSGYSSSEQLFDD

-108 EVVAEEDANDSSDTE
+108 EVIAEEDANDSSDTE
-123 IDKAADSIEET
+123 IDRAADSIEET
-134 EPEDEVQVS
+134 EPEDEVQNT
-143 DAAKD
+143 DAAED
-148 RNDLENPDEETESDT
+148 RNDREYPDEETKSGT
-163 QNPWEAGP
+163 NPGEAGP

-204 SYYDDNALEEEMDDD
+204 SYYDDDASEEEMDDD

-230 HENYAYT
+230 HEDYAYT
-237 DVSGTKYTV
+237 DVSSGTEYMV
-246 DLYTDHTATIWELT
+246 DLYTDHTAKIWKLT

-276 TGDDGVQEPAPYT
+276 TDADGVPEPTPYT
-289 VTELSLSYYSGVTS
+289 VTELRLSYWSGVTS
-303 DNNNYTSLVLP
+303 DNNNYTALVLP
-314 DTLTDIRR
+314 DTLTDIGG

-339 KVFNATLQNMMELKT
+339 KVFNATLQNMKQLKT

-361 EEIASGSVVSGCTKL
+361 EEIASGSVVSGCKSLT
-376 ETIHLPSSLQKLS
+376 TIHLPSSLQKLS

-394 SGASALTDITLPEG
+394 SGASALTDITLSEG
-408 IAITEGSTFSKCTSL
+408 IAITEGSTFSECTSL

-435 PRSMFAGCSALERV
+435 PSSMFAGCSALERV

-469 NGHETADTALTEIP
+469 KDQEIADTVLTEIP

-496 YGCSALTTVD
+496 YGCSALETVD
-506 LHNVTTMEY
+506 LHSVTTMGY
-515 GAFQGCKELS
+515 GAFQGCDALS

-530 SKLEVI
+530 SNLEVI
-536 PGNAFCYDSKITS
+536 PGHAFCYDPNITS
-549 VITCPTLKS
+549 VITCPTLRS

-564 IWAGISTISLPET
+564 IWADISTISLPET
-577 LNSIGEYT
+577 LNSIGTYT
-585 FFLASLS
+585 FYKASLS

-598 DSLTKLGANAFN
+598 DSLTQLGASAFS
-610 GCEEIEAIQIGSG
+610 GCEEVNAIQIGSG
-623 LTDIPSNAFD
+623 LKDIPANAFA
-633 GCRKLTTIT
+633 GCTNLKTIT
-642 VNNRQ
+642 VNNRR
-647 EDVKIP
+647 EDVTIP
-653 KIDRVTVTYTIP
+653 KIDGVTVTYTIP
-665 SLTADDDKV
+665 SLEATDDKV
-674 STATDALSLQDAVKQ
+674 SNAEGALSLQQAVDQ
-689 AATNGTPVTIE
+689 ANGPVTIE
-700 KDIRLD
+700 IEKNICLNA
-706 EPVTITAEQKV
+706 PVTIAKGKQV
-717 EITATENHNIF
+717 EITANANENYNLF
-728 GNKDQNLANLFVV
+728 GNKDEKPTNLFVV
-741 EAGGELS
+741 EEGGELS

-770 TTINGNVVIEKSTLE
+770 TTIDGNVVIEKSTLE
-785 GNNIGVIEDKGSS
+785 GNDVGVIEDNGSS
-798 AKLILEN
+798 AELILEN

-815 AHSASIRVTE
+815 ALSASIRVTE

-832 GGTIRDNIAN
+832 GGTIQANIAN

-860 FTMNEGSICN
+860 FTMNGGSICN

-875 GTAVYLTASNDAK
+875 GTAVYLTASSNAAK
-888 ARFTMNGGTLSNNES
+888 ARFTMNGGSLSNNES
-903 HSYTSDSTPTGAVFV
+903 RSYTPNSTPTGAVFV
-918 KYSAEFVLNNGTIT
+918 KYSAEFVLNDGTIT
-932 GNCAYGG
+932 GNCAHDG

-949 LPTKE
+949 LPTEE

-961 YSGTISNNT
+961 NGGTISNNT

-982 SCSNRVSLLGGRIE
+982 SCSNYVSLLGGRIE

-1010 NTQIYTTLHIQ
+1010 NTDIYTTLHIQ

-1048 QNGAVIYGN
+1048 QDGAVIYGN

-1106 NLGTSGQ
+1106 NRGTSGQ

-1118 AVEYAKRVTGVQN
+1118 TVEYAKRVTGVQN

-1142 SDGVSIPAV
+1142 SDGVSIPAT

-1172 GVVIGEATSLS
+1172 GVVIGEETSLS
-1183 NSISVKKVWDN
+1183 YSISVKKAWDN

-1205 TIHLKERDTGDVV
+1205 TIQLKERDTGDIV
-1218 STAELTSENG
+1218 STAELTGENG

-1237 LSPNHY
+1237 LSPDHY

-1334 ESSYSVTEDAVPGYE
+1334 EGTYSVTEDAVPGYE

-1368 PLDPEPIEPIPP
+1368 PLYPEPIEPIDPIPP

-1395 ETTGNEPSPPS
+1395 GTTGNEPNPPS

-1413 PPTEPTEESTE
+1413 PPTEPTEESTDESTE

-1446 SAKPPKLIQTGQ
+1446 SANPPKLIQTGQ

-1470 VGLLVFGFYKR
+1470 AGLLVFGFYKR

>member
-1 MEAGCTIFLRWY
+1 
-13 TPPCGT
+13 
-19 RFAAHEHND
+19 
-28 NAKERN
+28 
-34 TAMKKRLLA
+34 MKKRLLA

-69 VEDWEGAADFTDD
+69 VEDREDIADFTDD
-82 SYSSSEQLFDD
+82 SYSSGYSSSEQLFDD

-108 EVVAEEDANDSSDTE
+108 EVIAEEDANDSSDTE
-123 IDKAADSIEET
+123 IDRAADSIEET
-134 EPEDEVQVS
+134 EPEDEVQDT
-143 DAAKD
+143 DAAED
-148 RNDLENPDEETESDT
+148 RNDREDSDEETKSGT
-163 QNPWEAGP
+163 QNPEEAGP

-204 SYYDDNALEEEMDDD
+204 FYYDDDASEEEMDDD
-219 IALLAAGKTMA
+219 IALPAAGKTMA

-237 DVSGTKYTV
+237 DVSSGTEYMV
-246 DLYTDHTATIWELT
+246 DLYTDYTAKIRRL
-260 TSSGEA
+260 TSSSGGA

-276 TGDDGVQEPAPYT
+276 TDDAGVQDPNPYT
-289 VTELSLSYYSGVTS
+289 VTELSLPFSSSVTS
-303 DNNNYTSLVLP
+303 DYTTLVLP
-314 DTLTDIRR
+314 DTLTDMGGY
-322 SLSGFKNVTEI
+322 LSSFKNVTEI

-339 KVFNATLQNMMELKT
+339 KVFKAILQNMTELKT
-354 LTFDEGV
+354 LTFEEGV
-361 EEIASGSVVSGCTKL
+361 EEIASGSVVSGCKSLT
-376 ETIHLPSSLQKLS
+376 TIHLPSSLQKLS

-408 IAITEGSTFSKCTSL
+408 IAITEGSTFSECTSL
-423 KSIELPASITTI
+423 ESIELPASITTI
-435 PRSMFAGCSALERV
+435 PSHMFAGCSALERV
-449 TAKGTITAIG
+449 TAKGTITAID

-469 NGHETADTALTEIP
+469 KNHETADTALTEIP

-496 YGCSALTTVD
+496 YGCSALETVD
-506 LHNVTTMEY
+506 LHSVTTMGY
-515 GAFQGCKELS
+515 AAFQGCKALS

-530 SKLEVI
+530 SNLEEI
-536 PGNAFCYDSKITS
+536 PGHAFCYDPNITS
-549 VITCPTLKS
+549 VITCPTLRS

-564 IWAGISTISLPET
+564 IWADISTISLPET
-577 LNSIGEYT
+577 LNSIGTYT
-585 FFLASLS
+585 FYKASLS

-598 DSLTKLGANAFN
+598 DSLTQLGASAFS
-610 GCEEIEAIQIGSG
+610 GCEEVNAIQIGSG
-623 LTDIPSNAFD
+623 LKDIPANAFA
-633 GCRKLTTIT
+633 GCTNLKTIT
-642 VNNRQ
+642 VNNRR
-647 EDVKIP
+647 EDVTIP
-653 KIDRVTVTYTIP
+653 KIDGVTVTYTIP
-665 SLTADDDKV
+665 SLEATDDKV
-674 STATDALSLQDAVKQ
+674 SNAEGALSLQQAVDQ
-689 AATNGTPVTIE
+689 ANGPVTIE
-700 KDIRLD
+700 IEKNICLNA
-706 EPVTITAEQKV
+706 PVTIAKGKQV
-717 EITATENHNIF
+717 EITANANENYNLF
-728 GNKDQNLANLFVV
+728 GNKDENLTNLFVV

-770 TTINGNVVIEKSTLE
+770 TTIDGNVVIEKSTLE
-785 GNNIGVIEDKGSS
+785 GDSMGVIEDNGSS
-798 AKLILEN
+798 AELILEN

-815 AHSASIRVTE
+815 ARSASIRVTE

-832 GGTIRDNIAN
+832 GGTIQDNIAN

-860 FTMNEGSICN
+860 FTMNGGSICN

-875 GTAVYLTASNDAK
+875 GTAVYLTASSNAAK
-888 ARFTMNGGTLSNNES
+888 ARFTMNSGTLSNNES
-903 HSYTSDSTPTGAVFV
+903 RSYTPKSTPTGAVFV

-949 LPTKE
+949 LPTEE

-961 YSGTISNNT
+961 NGGTISNNT

-982 SCSNRVSLLGGRIE
+982 SCSNYVSLLGGRIE

-1010 NTQIYTTLHIQ
+1010 NTEIYTTLHIE

-1048 QNGAVIYGN
+1048 QDGAVIYGN

-1093 QWFSDGFLYAPPG
+1093 QWFSDGFLYAPAG
-1106 NLGTSGQ
+1106 NRGTSGQ

-1118 AVEYAKRVTGVQN
+1118 TVEYAKRVTGVQN

-1142 SDGVSIPAV
+1142 SDGVSIPAT

-1183 NSISVKKVWDN
+1183 YSISVKKAWDN

-1205 TIHLKERDTGDVV
+1205 TIHLKERDTGDIV
-1218 STAELTSENG
+1218 STAELTGENG
-1228 WQYTFTDLP
+1228 WQHTFTDLP
-1237 LSPNHY
+1237 LSPDHY
-1243 TVTEQ
+1243 LVTEQ

-1294 DYKWERPASI
+1294 DYKWKRPASI

-1334 ESSYSVTEDAVPGYE
+1334 EGTYSVTEDAVPGYE

-1368 PLDPEPIEPIPP
+1368 PLYPEPIEPIDPIPP

-1395 ETTGNEPSPPS
+1395 GTTGNEPNPPS

-1413 PPTEPTEESTE
+1413 PPTEPTEESTEESTE

-1437 KETQETPSV
+1437 KETQETSSV

-1470 VGLLVFGFYKR
+1470 AGLLVFGFYKR

>member
-1 MEAGCTIFLRWY
+1 
-13 TPPCGT
+13 
-19 RFAAHEHND
+19 
-28 NAKERN
+28 
-34 TAMKKRLLA
+34 MKKRGGLA

-69 VEDWEGAADFTDD
+69 VEDREDIADFTDD
-82 SYSSSEQLFDD
+82 SYSSGYSSSEQLFDD

-108 EVVAEEDANDSSDTE
+108 EVIAEEDANDSSDTE
-123 IDKAADSIEET
+123 IDRAADSIEET
-134 EPEDEVQVS
+134 EPEDEVQDT
-143 DAAKD
+143 DAAED
-148 RNDLENPDEETESDT
+148 RNDREDSDEETKSGT
-163 QNPWEAGP
+163 QNPEEAGP

-204 SYYDDNALEEEMDDD
+204 FYYDDDASEEEMDDD
-219 IALLAAGKTMA
+219 IALPAAGKTMA

-237 DVSGTKYTV
+237 DVSSGTEYMV
-246 DLYTDHTATIWELT
+246 DLYTDYTAKIRRL
-260 TSSGEA
+260 TSSSGGA

-276 TGDDGVQEPAPYT
+276 TDDAGVQDPNPYT
-289 VTELSLSYYSGVTS
+289 VIELSLPFSSSVTS
-303 DNNNYTSLVLP
+303 DYTTLVLP
-314 DTLTDIRR
+314 DTLTDMGGY
-322 SLSGFKNVTEI
+322 LSSFKNVTEI

-339 KVFNATLQNMMELKT
+339 KVFKAILQNMTELKT
-354 LTFDEGV
+354 LTFEEGV
-361 EEIASGSVVSGCTKL
+361 EEIASGSVVSGCKNLT
-376 ETIHLPSSLQKLS
+376 TIHLPSSLQKLS

-394 SGASALTDITLPEG
+394 SGASTLTDITLPDG
-408 IAITEGSTFSKCTSL
+408 IAITEGSTFSECTSL
-423 KSIELPASITTI
+423 ESIELPASITTI
-435 PRSMFAGCSALERV
+435 PSHMFAGCSALERV
-449 TAKGTITAIG
+449 TAKGTITAID
-459 NGAFGSVTDW
+459 NSAFGSVTDW
-469 NGHETADTALTEIP
+469 KNHETADTALTEIP

-496 YGCSALTTVD
+496 YGCSALETVD
-506 LHNVTTMEY
+506 LHSVTTMGY
-515 GAFQGCKELS
+515 AAFQGCKALS

-530 SKLEVI
+530 SNLEEI
-536 PGNAFCYDSKITS
+536 PGHAFCYDPNITS
-549 VITCPTLKS
+549 VITCSTLSS

-577 LNSIGEYT
+577 LNSIGTYT
-585 FFLASLS
+585 FYKASLS

-598 DSLTKLGANAFN
+598 DSLTQLGASAFS
-610 GCEEIEAIQIGSG
+610 GCKEVEAIQIGSG
-623 LTDIPSNAFD
+623 LTDIPPNAFA
-633 GCRKLTTIT
+633 GCTNLKTIT
-642 VNNRQ
+642 VNNRR
-647 EDVKIP
+647 EDVHIP
-653 KIDRVTVTYTIP
+653 EIDGVTVTYTIP
-665 SLTADDDKV
+665 SLEATDDKV
-674 STATDALSLQDAVKQ
+674 SNAEGALSLQQAVDQ
-689 AATNGTPVTIE
+689 ANGPVTIE
-700 KDIRLD
+700 IEKNICLNA
-706 EPVTITAEQKV
+706 PVTIAKGKQV
-717 EITATENHNIF
+717 EITANANENYNLF
-728 GNKDQNLANLFVV
+728 GNKDENLTNLFVV

-770 TTINGNVVIEKSTLE
+770 TTIDGNVVIEKSTLE
-785 GNNIGVIEDKGSS
+785 GDSMGVIEDNGSS
-798 AKLILEN
+798 AELILEN

-815 AHSASIRVTE
+815 ARSASIRVTE

-832 GGTIRDNIAN
+832 GGTIQDNIAN

-860 FTMNEGSICN
+860 FTMNGGSICN

-875 GTAVYLTASNDAK
+875 GTAVYLTASSNAAK
-888 ARFTMNGGTLSNNES
+888 ARFTMNSGTLSNNES
-903 HSYTSDSTPTGAVFV
+903 RSYTPKSTPTGAVFV

-949 LPTKE
+949 LPTEE

-961 YSGTISNNT
+961 NGGTISNNT

-982 SCSNRVSLLGGRIE
+982 SCSNYVSLLGGRIE

-1010 NTQIYTTLHIQ
+1010 NTEIYTTLHIE

-1048 QNGAVIYGN
+1048 QDGAVIYGN

-1093 QWFSDGFLYAPPG
+1093 QWFSDGFLYAPAG
-1106 NLGTSGQ
+1106 NRGTSGQ

-1118 AVEYAKRVTGVQN
+1118 TVEYAKRVTGVQN

-1142 SDGVSIPAV
+1142 SDGVSIPAT

-1183 NSISVKKVWDN
+1183 YSISVKKAWDN

-1205 TIHLKERDTGDVV
+1205 TIHLKERDTGDIV
-1218 STAELTSENG
+1218 STAELTGENG
-1228 WQYTFTDLP
+1228 WQHTFTDLP
-1237 LSPNHY
+1237 LSPDHY

-1294 DYKWERPASI
+1294 DYKWKRPASI

-1334 ESSYSVTEDAVPGYE
+1334 EGTYSVTEDAVPGYE

-1368 PLDPEPIEPIPP
+1368 PLYPEPIEPIDPIPP

-1395 ETTGNEPSPPS
+1395 GTTGNEPNPPS

-1413 PPTEPTEESTE
+1413 PPTEPTEESTEESTE

-1437 KETQETPSV
+1437 KETQETSSV

-1470 VGLLVFGFYKR
+1470 AGLLVFGLYKR

>member
-1 MEAGCTIFLRWY
+1 
-13 TPPCGT
+13 
-19 RFAAHEHND
+19 
-28 NAKERN
+28 
-34 TAMKKRLLA
+34 MKKRLLA

-69 VEDWEGAADFTDD
+69 VEDREDIADYTDD
-82 SYSSSEQLFDD
+82 SYSSGYSSSEQLFDD

-108 EVVAEEDANDSSDTE
+108 EVIAEEDANDSSDTE
-123 IDKAADSIEET
+123 IDRAADSIEET
-134 EPEDEVQVS
+134 EPEDEVQNT
-143 DAAKD
+143 DAAED
-148 RNDLENPDEETESDT
+148 RNDREYPDEETKSGT
-163 QNPWEAGP
+163 NPGEAGP

-204 SYYDDNALEEEMDDD
+204 SYYDDDASEEEMDDD

-230 HENYAYT
+230 HEDYAYT
-237 DVSGTKYTV
+237 DVSSGTEYMV
-246 DLYTDHTATIWELT
+246 DLYTDHTAKIWKLT
-260 TSSGEA
+260 TSSGGA

-276 TGDDGVQEPAPYT
+276 TGDDGVPEPTPYT
-289 VTELSLSYYSGVTS
+289 VTELRFSPYGNSVTS
-303 DNNNYTSLVLP
+303 VNNNYTALVLP
-314 DTLTDIRR
+314 DTLTDIGG

-339 KVFNATLQNMMELKT
+339 KVFNATLQNMKQLRT
-354 LTFDEGV
+354 LTFEEGV
-361 EEIASGSVVSGCTKL
+361 EEIASGSVVSGCKSLT
-376 ETIHLPSSLQKLS
+376 TIHLPSSLQKLS

-408 IAITEGSTFSKCTSL
+408 IAITEGSTFSECTSL
-423 KSIELPASITTI
+423 ESIELPSSITTI
-435 PRSMFAGCSALERV
+435 PSYMFAGCSALERV

-459 NGAFGSVTDW
+459 NSAFKS
-469 NGHETADTALTEIP
+469 DTALTEIP

-496 YGCSALTTVD
+496 YGCSALETVD
-506 LHNVTTMEY
+506 LHSVTTMGY
-515 GAFQGCKELS
+515 GAFQGCDALS

-530 SKLEVI
+530 SNLEVI
-536 PGNAFCYDSKITS
+536 PGHAFCYDPNITS
-549 VITCPTLKS
+549 VITCPTLRS

-577 LNSIGEYT
+577 LNSIGSYT
-585 FFLASLS
+585 FYKASLS

-598 DSLTKLGANAFN
+598 DSLTQLGASAFS
-610 GCEEIEAIQIGSG
+610 GCEKVEAIQIGSG
-623 LTDIPSNAFD
+623 LTDIPKDAFD
-633 GCRKLTTIT
+633 GCKPKTIT
-642 VNNRQ
+642 VNNRR
-647 EDVKIP
+647 EDVTIP
-653 KIDRVTVTYTIP
+653 KIDGVTVTYTIP
-665 SLTADDDKV
+665 SLTADNDKV
-674 STATDALSLQDAVKQ
+674 SAAADALSLQQAVDQ
-689 AATNGTPVTIE
+689 ANGTPVTIE

-706 EPVTITAEQKV
+706 EPVRIAAGQRV
-717 EITATENHNIF
+717 EITANANENYNLF
-728 GNKDQNLANLFVV
+728 GNKDEKPTNLFVV
-741 EAGGELS
+741 EEGGELS

-770 TTINGNVVIEKSTLE
+770 TTIDGNVVIEKSTLE
-785 GNNIGVIEDKGSS
+785 GDSMGVIEDNGSS
-798 AKLILEN
+798 AELILEN

-815 AHSASIRVTE
+815 ALSASIRVTE

-832 GGTIRDNIAN
+832 GGTIQANIAN

-860 FTMNEGSICN
+860 FTMNGGSICN

-875 GTAVYLTASNDAK
+875 GTAVYLTASSNAAK
-888 ARFTMNGGTLSNNES
+888 ARFTMNSGTLSNNES
-903 HSYTSDSTPTGAVFV
+903 RSYTPNSTPTGAVFV
-918 KYSAEFVLNNGTIT
+918 KYSAEFVLNDGTIT
-932 GNCAYGG
+932 GNCAHDG

-949 LPTKE
+949 LPTEE

-961 YSGTISNNT
+961 NGGTISNNT

-982 SCSNRVSLLGGRIE
+982 SCSNYVSLLGGRIE

-1010 NTQIYTTLHIQ
+1010 NTEIYTTLHIE

-1048 QNGAVIYGN
+1048 QDGAVIYGN

-1106 NLGTSGQ
+1106 NRGTSGQ

-1118 AVEYAKRVTGVQN
+1118 TVEYAKRVTGVQN

-1142 SDGVSIPAV
+1142 SDGVSIPAT

-1183 NSISVKKVWDN
+1183 YSISVKKAWDN
-1194 PGYEDTQPSGV
+1194 PGHEDTQPSGV
-1205 TIHLKERDTGDVV
+1205 TIHLKERDTGDIV
-1218 STAELTSENG
+1218 STAELTGENG

-1237 LSPNHY
+1237 LSPDHY

-1334 ESSYSVTEDAVPGYE
+1334 EGTYSVTEDAVPGYE

-1368 PLDPEPIEPIPP
+1368 PLYPEPIEPIDPIPP

-1395 ETTGNEPSPPS
+1395 GTTGNEPSPPS

-1424 ERSAESDPEESPI
+1424 ESTEERSAESDPEESPI
-1437 KETQETPSV
+1437 KETQETSSV

-1470 VGLLVFGFYKR
+1470 AGLLVFGFYKR

>member
-1 MEAGCTIFLRWY
+1 M
-13 TPPCGT
+13 
-19 RFAAHEHND
+19 
-28 NAKERN
+28 
-34 TAMKKRLLA
+34 
-43 GLLATSIALSI
+43 
-54 SMGAFPAMAA
+54 
-64 TNDDF
+64 
-69 VEDWEGAADFTDD
+69 
-82 SYSSSEQLFDD
+82 
-93 IIFFDLDEEVDDTAA
+93 
-108 EVVAEEDANDSSDTE
+108 
-123 IDKAADSIEET
+123 
-134 EPEDEVQVS
+134 
-143 DAAKD
+143 
-148 RNDLENPDEETESDT
+148 
-163 QNPWEAGP
+163 
-171 SDAETEE
+171 
-178 DVPDSWEET
+178 
-187 PKIDSEL
+187 
-194 EAAIASEDPF
+194 
-204 SYYDDNALEEEMDDD
+204 
-219 IALLAAGKTMA
+219 
-230 HENYAYT
+230 
-237 DVSGTKYTV
+237 
-246 DLYTDHTATIWELT
+246 
-260 TSSGEA
+260 
-266 ECILPSTIYY
+266 
-276 TGDDGVQEPAPYT
+276 QEPNPYT
-289 VTELSLSYYSGVTS
+289 VTELRFSPYGNSVTS
-303 DNNNYTSLVLP
+303 VNNNYTALVLP
-314 DTLTDIRR
+314 DTLTDIGG

-339 KVFNATLQNMMELKT
+339 KVFNATLQYMKQLRT

-361 EEIASGSVVSGCTKL
+361 EEIASGSVVSGCKNLT
-376 ETIHLPSSLQKLS
+376 TIHLPSSLQKLS

-408 IAITEGSTFSKCTSL
+408 IAITEGSTFSECTSL
-423 KSIELPASITTI
+423 ESIELPSSITTI
-435 PRSMFAGCSALERV
+435 PSYMFAGCSALERV

-459 NGAFGSVTDW
+459 NSAFKS
-469 NGHETADTALTEIP
+469 DTALTEIP

-496 YGCSALTTVD
+496 YGCSALETVD
-506 LHNVTTMEY
+506 LHSVTTMEY
-515 GAFQGCKELS
+515 AAFQGCDALS
-525 GEIDL
+525 GKIDL
-530 SKLEVI
+530 SNLEEI
-536 PGNAFCYDSKITS
+536 PGHAFCYDPNITS
-549 VITCPTLKS
+549 VITCPTLRS

-577 LNSIGEYT
+577 LNSIGTYT
-585 FFLASLS
+585 FYKASLS

-598 DSLTKLGANAFN
+598 DSLTQLGASAFS
-610 GCEEIEAIQIGSG
+610 GCEKVEAIQIGSG
-623 LTDIPSNAFD
+623 LTDIPKDAFD
-633 GCRKLTTIT
+633 GCKPKTIT
-642 VNNRQ
+642 VNNRR
-647 EDVKIP
+647 EDVHIP
-653 KIDRVTVTYTIP
+653 EIDGVTVTYTIP
-665 SLTADDDKV
+665 SLTADNDKV
-674 STATDALSLQDAVKQ
+674 SNAEGALSLQQAVDQ
-689 AATNGTPVTIE
+689 ANGTPVTIE

-706 EPVTITAEQKV
+706 EPVRIAAGQRV
-717 EITATENHNIF
+717 EITANENCNIF
-728 GNKDQNLANLFVV
+728 GNKDENLANLFVV
-741 EAGGELS
+741 EEGGELS

-770 TTINGNVVIEKSTLE
+770 TTIDGNVVIEKSTLE
-785 GNNIGVIEDKGSS
+785 GNDMGVIEDNGSS
-798 AKLILEN
+798 AELILEN

-815 AHSASIRVTE
+815 ALSASIRVTE

-832 GGTIRDNIAN
+832 GGTIQDNIAN
-842 TSSSDSSS
+842 TPSSDSSS

-875 GTAVYLTASNDAK
+875 GTAVYLTASSNAAK

-903 HSYTSDSTPTGAVFV
+903 HSYTPYSTPTGAVFV
-918 KYSAEFVLNNGTIT
+918 KHSAEFVLNDGTIT

-939 AGGGVAVMDE
+939 AGGGVAVMDQ
-949 LPTKE
+949 LPTE
-954 HGTAFTM
+954 EYGTAFTM
-961 YSGTISNNT
+961 NGGTISNNT

-982 SCSNRVSLLGGRIE
+982 SCSNYVSLLGGRIE

-1010 NTQIYTTLHIQ
+1010 NTEIYTTLHIE

-1048 QNGAVIYGN
+1048 QDGAVIYGN

-1093 QWFSDGFLYAPPG
+1093 QWFSDGFLYAPAG
-1106 NLGTSGQ
+1106 NRGTSGQ

-1118 AVEYAKRVTGVQN
+1118 TVEYAKRVTGVQN

-1142 SDGVSIPAV
+1142 SDGVSIPAT

-1183 NSISVKKVWDN
+1183 YSISVKKAWDN

-1205 TIHLKERDTGDVV
+1205 TIHLKERDTGDIV
-1218 STAELTSENG
+1218 STAELTGENG
-1228 WQYTFTDLP
+1228 WQHTFTDLP
-1237 LSPNHY
+1237 LSPDHY

-1334 ESSYSVTEDAVPGYE
+1334 EGTYSVTEDAVPGYE

-1368 PLDPEPIEPIPP
+1368 PLYPEPIEPIDPIPP

-1395 ETTGNEPSPPS
+1395 GTTGNEPNPPS

-1413 PPTEPTEESTE
+1413 PPTEPTEESTEESAE

-1446 SAKPPKLIQTGQ
+1446 SANPPKLIQTGQ

-1470 VGLLVFGFYKR
+1470 AGLLVFGFYKR

>member
-1 MEAGCTIFLRWY
+1 
-13 TPPCGT
+13 
-19 RFAAHEHND
+19 
-28 NAKERN
+28 
-34 TAMKKRLLA
+34 MKKRLLA

-69 VEDWEGAADFTDD
+69 VEDREDIADYTDD
-82 SYSSSEQLFDD
+82 SYSSGYSSSEQLFDD

-108 EVVAEEDANDSSDTE
+108 EVIAEEDANDSSDTE
-123 IDKAADSIEET
+123 IDRAADSIEET
-134 EPEDEVQVS
+134 EPEDEVQNT
-143 DAAKD
+143 DAAED
-148 RNDLENPDEETESDT
+148 RNDREYPDEETKSGT
-163 QNPWEAGP
+163 NPGEAGP

-204 SYYDDNALEEEMDDD
+204 SYYDDDASEEEMDDD

-230 HENYAYT
+230 HEDYAYT
-237 DVSGTKYTV
+237 DVSSGTEYMV
-246 DLYTDHTATIWELT
+246 DLYTDHTAKIWKLT
-260 TSSGEA
+260 TSSGGA

-276 TGDDGVQEPAPYT
+276 TGDDDVPEPTPYT
-289 VTELSLSYYSGVTS
+289 VTELRFSPYGNSVTS
-303 DNNNYTSLVLP
+303 VNNNYTALVLP
-314 DTLTDIRR
+314 DTLTDIGG

-339 KVFNATLQNMMELKT
+339 KVFNATLQYMKQLRT
-354 LTFDEGV
+354 LTFEEGV
-361 EEIASGSVVSGCTKL
+361 EEIASGSVVSGCKSLT
-376 ETIHLPSSLQKLS
+376 TIHLPSSLQKLS

-408 IAITEGSTFSKCTSL
+408 IAITEGSTFSECTSL
-423 KSIELPASITTI
+423 ESIELPSSITTI
-435 PRSMFAGCSALERV
+435 PSYMFAGCSALERV

-459 NGAFGSVTDW
+459 NSAFKS
-469 NGHETADTALTEIP
+469 DTALTEIP

-496 YGCSALTTVD
+496 YGCSALETVD
-506 LHNVTTMEY
+506 LHSVTTMEY
-515 GAFQGCKELS
+515 AAFQGCDALS

-530 SKLEVI
+530 SNLEVI
-536 PGNAFCYDSKITS
+536 PGHAFCYDPNITS
-549 VITCPTLKS
+549 VITCPTLRS

-564 IWAGISTISLPET
+564 IWADISTISLPET
-577 LNSIGEYT
+577 LNSIGTYT
-585 FFLASLS
+585 FYKASLS

-598 DSLTKLGANAFN
+598 DSLTQLGASAFS
-610 GCEEIEAIQIGSG
+610 GCEEVNAIQIGSG
-623 LTDIPSNAFD
+623 LKDIPANAFA
-633 GCRKLTTIT
+633 GCTNLKTIT
-642 VNNRQ
+642 VNNRR
-647 EDVKIP
+647 EDVTIP
-653 KIDRVTVTYTIP
+653 KIDGVTVTYTIP
-665 SLTADDDKV
+665 SLEATDDKV
-674 STATDALSLQDAVKQ
+674 SNAEGALSLQQAVDQ
-689 AATNGTPVTIE
+689 ANGPVTIE
-700 KDIRLD
+700 IEKNICLNA
-706 EPVTITAEQKV
+706 PVTIAKGKQV
-717 EITATENHNIF
+717 EITANANENYNLF
-728 GNKDQNLANLFVV
+728 GNKDENLTNLFVV

-770 TTINGNVVIEKSTLE
+770 TTIDGNVVIEKSTLE
-785 GNNIGVIEDKGSS
+785 GDSMGVIEDNGSS
-798 AKLILEN
+798 AELILEN

-815 AHSASIRVTE
+815 ARSASIRVTE

-832 GGTIRDNIAN
+832 GGTIQDNIAN

-860 FTMNEGSICN
+860 FTMNGGSICN

-875 GTAVYLTASNDAK
+875 GTAVYLTASSNAAK
-888 ARFTMNGGTLSNNES
+888 ARFTMNSGTLSNNES
-903 HSYTSDSTPTGAVFV
+903 RSYTPKSTPTGAVFV

-949 LPTKE
+949 LPTEE

-961 YSGTISNNT
+961 NGGTISNNT

-982 SCSNRVSLLGGRIE
+982 SCSNYVSLLGGRIE

-1010 NTQIYTTLHIQ
+1010 NTEIYTTLHIE

-1048 QNGAVIYGN
+1048 QDGAVIYGN

-1093 QWFSDGFLYAPPG
+1093 QWFSDGFLYAPAG
-1106 NLGTSGQ
+1106 NRGTSGQ

-1118 AVEYAKRVTGVQN
+1118 TVEYAKRVTGVQN

-1142 SDGVSIPAV
+1142 SDGVSIPAT

-1183 NSISVKKVWDN
+1183 YSISVKKAWDN

-1205 TIHLKERDTGDVV
+1205 TIHLKERDTGDIV
-1218 STAELTSENG
+1218 STAELTGENG
-1228 WQYTFTDLP
+1228 WQHTFTDLP
-1237 LSPNHY
+1237 LSPDHY

-1294 DYKWERPASI
+1294 DYKWKRPASI

-1334 ESSYSVTEDAVPGYE
+1334 EGTYSVTEDAVPGYE

-1368 PLDPEPIEPIPP
+1368 PLYPEPIEPIDPIPP

-1395 ETTGNEPSPPS
+1395 GTTGNEPNPPS

-1413 PPTEPTEESTE
+1413 PPTEPTEESTEESTE

-1437 KETQETPSV
+1437 KETQETSSV

-1458 TWWPVFLLMFAG
+1458 T
-1470 VGLLVFGFYKR
+1470 
-1481 SKENIDHE
+1481 

>member
-1 MEAGCTIFLRWY
+1 
-13 TPPCGT
+13 
-19 RFAAHEHND
+19 
-28 NAKERN
+28 
-34 TAMKKRLLA
+34 MKKRLLA

-69 VEDWEGAADFTDD
+69 VEDREDIADYTDD
-82 SYSSSEQLFDD
+82 SYSSGYSSSEQLFDD

-108 EVVAEEDANDSSDTE
+108 EVIAEEDANDSSDTE
-123 IDKAADSIEET
+123 IDRAADSIEET
-134 EPEDEVQVS
+134 EPEDEVQDT
-143 DAAKD
+143 DAAED
-148 RNDLENPDEETESDT
+148 RNDREYPDEETKSGT
-163 QNPWEAGP
+163 NPGEAGP

-204 SYYDDNALEEEMDDD
+204 SYYDDDASEEEMDDD

-230 HENYAYT
+230 HEDYAYT
-237 DVSGTKYTV
+237 DVSSGTEYMV
-246 DLYTDHTATIWELT
+246 DLYTDHTAKIWKLT
-260 TSSGEA
+260 TSSGGA

-276 TGDDGVQEPAPYT
+276 TGDDDVPEPTPYT
-289 VTELSLSYYSGVTS
+289 VTELRFSPYGNSVTS
-303 DNNNYTSLVLP
+303 VNNNYTALVLP
-314 DTLTDIRR
+314 DTLTDIGG

-339 KVFNATLQNMMELKT
+339 KVFNATLQYMKQLRT
-354 LTFDEGV
+354 LTFEEGV
-361 EEIASGSVVSGCTKL
+361 EEIASGSVVSGCKSLT
-376 ETIHLPSSLQKLS
+376 TIHLPSSLQKLS

-408 IAITEGSTFSKCTSL
+408 IAITEGSTFSECTSL
-423 KSIELPASITTI
+423 ESIELPASITTI
-435 PRSMFAGCSALERV
+435 PSSMFAGCSALERV

-469 NGHETADTALTEIP
+469 NDQETADTALTEIP

-496 YGCSALTTVD
+496 YGCSALETVD
-506 LHNVTTMEY
+506 LHSVTTMGY
-515 GAFQGCKELS
+515 AAFQGCDALS
-525 GEIDL
+525 REIDL

-536 PGNAFCYDSKITS
+536 PGHAFCYDPNITS
-549 VITCPTLKS
+549 VITCPTLRS

-564 IWAGISTISLPET
+564 IWADISTISLPET
-577 LNSIGEYT
+577 LNSIGTYT
-585 FFLASLS
+585 FYKASLS

-598 DSLTKLGANAFN
+598 DSLTQLGASAFS
-610 GCEEIEAIQIGSG
+610 GCEEVNAIQIGSG
-623 LTDIPSNAFD
+623 LKDIPANAFA
-633 GCRKLTTIT
+633 GCTNLKTIT
-642 VNNRQ
+642 VNNRR
-647 EDVKIP
+647 EDVTIP
-653 KIDRVTVTYTIP
+653 KIDGVTVTYTIP
-665 SLTADDDKV
+665 SLTADNDKV
-674 STATDALSLQDAVKQ
+674 SAAADALSLQQAVDQ
-689 AATNGTPVTIE
+689 ANGTPVTIE

-706 EPVTITAEQKV
+706 EPVRIAAGQRV
-717 EITATENHNIF
+717 EITANTNCNIF
-728 GNKDQNLANLFVV
+728 GNKDKDLTNLFVV
-741 EAGGELS
+741 EPGGELS

-770 TTINGNVVIEKSTLE
+770 TTIDGNVVIEKSTLE
-785 GNNIGVIEDKGSS
+785 GNDVGVIEDNGSS
-798 AKLILEN
+798 AELILEN

-815 AHSASIRVTE
+815 ALSASIRVTE

-832 GGTIRDNIAN
+832 GGTIQNNIAN

-860 FTMNEGSICN
+860 FTMNGGSICN

-875 GTAVYLTASNDAK
+875 GTAVYLTASSNAAK
-888 ARFTMNGGTLSNNES
+888 ARFTMNGGSLSNNES
-903 HSYTSDSTPTGAVFV
+903 RSYTPNSTPTGAVFV
-918 KYSAEFVLNNGTIT
+918 KYSAEFVLNDGTIT
-932 GNCAYGG
+932 GNCAHDG

-949 LPTKE
+949 LPMEE

-961 YSGTISNNT
+961 NGGTISNNT

-982 SCSNRVSLLGGRIE
+982 SCSNYVSLLGGRIE

-1010 NTQIYTTLHIQ
+1010 NTDIYTTLHIQ

-1048 QNGAVIYGN
+1048 QDGAVIYGN

-1106 NLGTSGQ
+1106 NRGTSGQ

-1172 GVVIGEATSLS
+1172 GVVIGEETSLS
-1183 NSISVKKVWDN
+1183 YSISVKKVWDN

-1205 TIHLKERDTGDVV
+1205 TIHLKERDTGDIV
-1218 STAELTSENG
+1218 STAELTGENG
-1228 WQYTFTDLP
+1228 WQHTFTDLP
-1237 LSPNHY
+1237 LSPDHY

-1261 DGNFIITNTYLTTPT
+1261 DGNFIITNTHLTTPT
-1276 PDVPAVT
+1276 PMPDVPAVT

-1334 ESSYSVTEDAVPGYE
+1334 EGTYSVTEDAVPGYE

-1368 PLDPEPIEPIPP
+1368 PLYPEPIEPIDPIPP

-1395 ETTGNEPSPPS
+1395 GTTGNEPNPPS

-1413 PPTEPTEESTE
+1413 PPTEPTEESTDESTE

-1470 VGLLVFGFYKR
+1470 AGLLVFGFYKR

>member
-1 MEAGCTIFLRWY
+1 
-13 TPPCGT
+13 
-19 RFAAHEHND
+19 
-28 NAKERN
+28 
-34 TAMKKRLLA
+34 MKKRLLA

-69 VEDWEGAADFTDD
+69 VEDREDVADFTDD

-108 EVVAEEDANDSSDTE
+108 EVIAEEDANDSSDTE
-123 IDKAADSIEET
+123 IDREADSIEET
-134 EPEDEVQVS
+134 EPKDEVQDT
-143 DAAKD
+143 DAAED
-148 RNDLENPDEETESDT
+148 RNDREDSDEETKSGT
-163 QNPWEAGP
+163 NPGEAGP

-187 PKIDSEL
+187 PKIDSDL

-204 SYYDDNALEEEMDDD
+204 SYYDDDASEEEMDDD
-219 IALLAAGKTMA
+219 IALLAAEKTMA
-230 HENYAYT
+230 HEDYAYT
-237 DVSGTKYTV
+237 DVSSGTEYMV
-246 DLYTDHTATIWELT
+246 DLYTDHTAKIWKLT

-276 TGDDGVQEPAPYT
+276 TGDDGVQEPDPYT
-289 VTELSLSYYSGVTS
+289 VTALSLSYWSGVTS
-303 DNNNYTSLVLP
+303 TNNNYTSLVLP
-314 DTLTDIRR
+314 DTLTDIGG
-322 SLSGFKNVTEI
+322 SLSGFKNVTEL

-339 KVFNATLQNMMELKT
+339 KVFNATLQNMKELKT

-408 IAITEGSTFSKCTSL
+408 IAITEGSTFSECTSL
-423 KSIELPASITTI
+423 KSITLPASITTI
-435 PRSMFAGCSALERV
+435 PSSMFKDCSALEQV
-449 TAKGTITAIG
+449 TARGIITAIG
-459 NGAFGSVTDW
+459 KEAFRSDKV
-469 NGHETADTALTEIP
+469 LTEIP
-483 DLSQVTSIGDRAF
+483 DLGQVTSIEERAF
-496 YGCSALTTVD
+496 NGCSALETVD
-506 LHNVTTMEY
+506 LHSVTTMGY
-515 GAFQGCKELS
+515 GAFEECDALS

-530 SKLEVI
+530 SNLEVI
-536 PGNAFCYDSKITS
+536 PGHAFCYDPKITS
-549 VITCPTLKS
+549 VITCPMLRS

-577 LNSIGEYT
+577 LNSIGSYT
-585 FFLASLS
+585 FYLASLS

-598 DSLTKLGANAFN
+598 DSLTQLGASAFS
-610 GCEEIEAIQIGSG
+610 GCETIEAIQIGSG
-623 LTDIPSNAFD
+623 LKDIPANAFA
-633 GCRKLTTIT
+633 GCTSLKTIT

-647 EDVKIP
+647 EDVHIP
-653 KIDRVTVTYTIP
+653 QIDRVTVTYTIP
-665 SLTADDDKV
+665 SLTADNDKV
-674 STATDALSLQDAVKQ
+674 STAADALSLQEAVNQ

-706 EPVTITAEQKV
+706 SPVTIAADQQV
-717 EITATENHNIF
+717 EITAETNCNIF
-728 GNKDQNLANLFVV
+728 GNKDNNLTNLFVV
-741 EAGGELS
+741 EEGGELS

-770 TTINGNVVIEKSTLE
+770 TTIDGDVVIEKSTLE
-785 GNNIGVIEDKGSS
+785 GDDMGVIEDNGSS
-798 AKLILEN
+798 AELILEN

-815 AHSASIRVTE
+815 ARSASIRVTE

-832 GGTIRDNIAN
+832 GGTIQDNIAN

-860 FTMNEGSICN
+860 FTMNGGSICN

-875 GTAVYLTASNDAK
+875 GTAVYLTASSNAAK
-888 ARFTMNGGTLSNNES
+888 ARFTMNSGTLSNNKS
-903 HSYTSDSTPTGAVFV
+903 RSYTPKSTPTGAVFV

-949 LPTKE
+949 LPTEE

-961 YSGTISNNT
+961 NGGIISNNT

-982 SCSNRVSLLGGRIE
+982 SCSNHVSLLGGRIE

-1010 NTQIYTTLHIQ
+1010 NTEIYTTLHIQ

-1048 QNGAVIYGN
+1048 QDGAVIYGN

-1067 SPEVATGAGGN
+1067 SPEVAIGAGGN

-1093 QWFSDGFLYAPPG
+1093 QWFSDGFLYAPAG
-1106 NLGTSGQ
+1106 NRGTSGQ

-1142 SDGVSIPAV
+1142 SDGVSVPTV

-1183 NSISVKKVWDN
+1183 YSISVKKAWDN

-1205 TIHLKERDTGDVV
+1205 TVHLKERDTGDIV
-1218 STAELTSENG
+1218 STAELTGENG
-1228 WQYTFTDLP
+1228 WQHTFTDLP
-1237 LSPNHY
+1237 LSPDHY

-1304 HVSLWNGDAKV
+1304 HVSLWNGNAKV

-1334 ESSYSVTEDAVPGYE
+1334 EGTYSVTEDAVPGYE

-1368 PLDPEPIEPIPP
+1368 PLYPEPIEPIDPIPP

-1395 ETTGNEPSPPS
+1395 GTTGNEPNPPS

-1424 ERSAESDPEESPI
+1424 ERSTESDPQESPI

-1470 VGLLVFGFYKR
+1470 AGLLVFGFYKR

>member
-1 MEAGCTIFLRWY
+1 
-13 TPPCGT
+13 
-19 RFAAHEHND
+19 
-28 NAKERN
+28 
-34 TAMKKRLLA
+34 MKKRLLA

-69 VEDWEGAADFTDD
+69 VEDREDIADFTDD
-82 SYSSSEQLFDD
+82 SYSSGYSSSEQLFDD

-108 EVVAEEDANDSSDTE
+108 EVIAEEDANDPSDTE
-123 IDKAADSIEET
+123 IDRTADSIEET
-134 EPEDEVQVS
+134 EPEDEVQDT
-143 DAAKD
+143 DAAED
-148 RNDLENPDEETESDT
+148 RNDREDSDEETKSGT
-163 QNPWEAGP
+163 QNPEEAGP

-204 SYYDDNALEEEMDDD
+204 SYYDDDASEEEMDDD

-230 HENYAYT
+230 HEDYAYT
-237 DVSGTKYTV
+237 DVSSGTEYMV
-246 DLYTDHTATIWELT
+246 DLYTDHTAKIWKLT

-276 TGDDGVQEPAPYT
+276 TDADGVPEPTPYT
-289 VTELSLSYYSGVTS
+289 VTELRLSYWSGVTS
-303 DNNNYTSLVLP
+303 DNNNYTALVLP
-314 DTLTDIRR
+314 DTLTDIGG

-339 KVFNATLQNMMELKT
+339 KVFNATLQYMKQLRT

-361 EEIASGSVVSGCTKL
+361 EEIASGSVVSGCKNLT
-376 ETIHLPSSLQKLS
+376 TIHLPSSLQKLS

-408 IAITEGSTFSKCTSL
+408 IAITEGSTFSECTSL

-435 PRSMFAGCSALERV
+435 PSYMFAGCSALERV

-459 NGAFGSVTDW
+459 NSAFKS
-469 NGHETADTALTEIP
+469 DTALTEIP

-496 YGCSALTTVD
+496 YGCSALKTVD
-506 LHNVTTMEY
+506 LHSVTTMEY
-515 GAFQGCKELS
+515 GAFQGCDALS

-530 SKLEVI
+530 SNLEEI
-536 PGNAFCYDSKITS
+536 PGNAFCYDPNITS
-549 VITCPTLKS
+549 VITCPTLRS

-564 IWAGISTISLPET
+564 IWADISTISLPET
-577 LNSIGEYT
+577 LKSIGTYT
-585 FFLASLS
+585 FYKASLS

-598 DSLTKLGANAFN
+598 DSLTQLGASAFS
-610 GCEEIEAIQIGSG
+610 GCEKVEAIQIGSG
-623 LTDIPSNAFD
+623 LTDIPKDAFD
-633 GCRKLTTIT
+633 GCTNLKTIT
-642 VNNRQ
+642 VNNRR
-647 EDVKIP
+647 EDVTIP
-653 KIDRVTVTYTIP
+653 KIDGVTVTYTIP
-665 SLTADDDKV
+665 SLTADNDKV
-674 STATDALSLQDAVKQ
+674 SNAEGALSLQQAVDQ
-689 AATNGTPVTIE
+689 ANGPVTIEIE

-706 EPVTITAEQKV
+706 EPVRIAAGQRV
-717 EITATENHNIF
+717 EITANENCNIF
-728 GNKDQNLANLFVV
+728 GNKDENLANLFVV
-741 EAGGELS
+741 EEGGELS

-770 TTINGNVVIEKSTLE
+770 TTIDGNVVIEKSTLE
-785 GNNIGVIEDKGSS
+785 GDSMGVIEDNGSS
-798 AKLILEN
+798 AELILEN

-815 AHSASIRVTE
+815 ALSASIRVTE

-832 GGTIRDNIAN
+832 GGTIQDNIAN
-842 TSSSDSSS
+842 TPSSDSSS

-875 GTAVYLTASNDAK
+875 GTAVYLTASSNAAK

-903 HSYTSDSTPTGAVFV
+903 HSYTPYSTPTGAVFV
-918 KYSAEFVLNNGTIT
+918 KYSAEFVLNEGTIT

-949 LPTKE
+949 LPTEE

-961 YSGTISNNT
+961 NGGTISNNT

-982 SCSNRVSLLGGRIE
+982 SCSNYVSLLGGRIE

-1010 NTQIYTTLHIQ
+1010 NTEIYTTLHIE

-1048 QNGAVIYGN
+1048 QDGAVIYGN

-1093 QWFSDGFLYAPPG
+1093 QWFSDGFLYAPAG
-1106 NLGTSGQ
+1106 NRGTSGQ

-1118 AVEYAKRVTGVQN
+1118 TVEYAKRVTGVQN

-1142 SDGVSIPAV
+1142 SDGVSIPAT

-1183 NSISVKKVWDN
+1183 YSISVKKAWDN

-1205 TIHLKERDTGDVV
+1205 TIHLKERDTGDIV
-1218 STAELTSENG
+1218 STAELTGENG
-1228 WQYTFTDLP
+1228 WQHTFTDLP
-1237 LSPNHY
+1237 LSPDHY

-1334 ESSYSVTEDAVPGYE
+1334 EGTYSVTEDAVPGYE

-1368 PLDPEPIEPIPP
+1368 PLYPEPIEPIDPIPP

-1395 ETTGNEPSPPS
+1395 GTTGNEPNPPS

-1413 PPTEPTEESTE
+1413 PPTEPTEESTEESTE

-1437 KETQETPSV
+1437 KETQETSSV

-1470 VGLLVFGFYKR
+1470 AGLLVFGFYKR

>member
-1 MEAGCTIFLRWY
+1 
-13 TPPCGT
+13 
-19 RFAAHEHND
+19 
-28 NAKERN
+28 
-34 TAMKKRLLA
+34 MKKRLLA

-69 VEDWEGAADFTDD
+69 VEDREDIADYTDD
-82 SYSSSEQLFDD
+82 SYSSGYSSSEQLFDD

-108 EVVAEEDANDSSDTE
+108 EVIAEEDANDSSDTE
-123 IDKAADSIEET
+123 IDRAAESIEET
-134 EPEDEVQVS
+134 EPEDEVQNT
-143 DAAKD
+143 DAAED
-148 RNDLENPDEETESDT
+148 RNDREDSDEETKSGT
-163 QNPWEAGP
+163 QNPEEAGP

-204 SYYDDNALEEEMDDD
+204 SYYDDDASEEEMDDD
-219 IALLAAGKTMA
+219 IALLATGKTMA
-230 HENYAYT
+230 HEDYAYT
-237 DVSGTKYTV
+237 DVSSGTEYMV
-246 DLYTDHTATIWELT
+246 DLYTDHTAKIWKLT
-260 TSSGEA
+260 TSSGGA

-276 TGDDGVQEPAPYT
+276 TDDDDVPEPTPYT
-289 VTELSLSYYSGVTS
+289 VTELRFSPYGNSVTS
-303 DNNNYTSLVLP
+303 VNNNYTALVLP
-314 DTLTDIRR
+314 DTLTDIGG

-339 KVFNATLQNMMELKT
+339 KVFNATLQYMKQLRT
-354 LTFDEGV
+354 LTFEEGV
-361 EEIASGSVVSGCTKL
+361 EEIASGSVVSGCKSLT
-376 ETIHLPSSLQKLS
+376 TIHLPSSLQKLS

-408 IAITEGSTFSKCTSL
+408 IAITEGSTFSECTSL

-435 PRSMFAGCSALERV
+435 PSSMFAGCSALERV

-469 NGHETADTALTEIP
+469 NDQETADTALTEIP

-496 YGCSALTTVD
+496 YGCSALETVD
-506 LHNVTTMEY
+506 LHSVTTMGY
-515 GAFQGCKELS
+515 AAFQGCDALS

-536 PGNAFCYDSKITS
+536 PGHAFCYDPNITS
-549 VITCPTLKS
+549 VITCPTLRS

-564 IWAGISTISLPET
+564 IWADISTISLPET
-577 LNSIGEYT
+577 LKSIGTYT
-585 FFLASLS
+585 FYKASLS

-598 DSLTKLGANAFN
+598 DSLTQLGASAFS
-610 GCEEIEAIQIGSG
+610 GCEKVEAIQIGSG
-623 LTDIPSNAFD
+623 LTDIPKDAFD
-633 GCRKLTTIT
+633 GCTNLKTIT
-642 VNNRQ
+642 VNNRR
-647 EDVKIP
+647 EDVTIP
-653 KIDRVTVTYTIP
+653 KIDGVTVTYTIP
-665 SLTADDDKV
+665 SLEATDDKV
-674 STATDALSLQDAVKQ
+674 SNAEGALSLQQAVDQ
-689 AATNGTPVTIE
+689 ANGPVTIEIE

-706 EPVTITAEQKV
+706 EPVRIAAGQRV
-717 EITATENHNIF
+717 EITANTNCNIF
-728 GNKDQNLANLFVV
+728 GNKDKDLTNLFVV
-741 EAGGELS
+741 EPGGELS

-770 TTINGNVVIEKSTLE
+770 TTIDGNVVIEKSTLE
-785 GNNIGVIEDKGSS
+785 GNDVGVIEDNGSS
-798 AKLILEN
+798 AELILEN

-815 AHSASIRVTE
+815 ALSASIRVTE

-832 GGTIRDNIAN
+832 GGTIQANIAN

-860 FTMNEGSICN
+860 FTMNGGSICN

-875 GTAVYLTASNDAK
+875 GTAVYLTASSNAAK
-888 ARFTMNGGTLSNNES
+888 ARFTMNGGSLSNNES
-903 HSYTSDSTPTGAVFV
+903 RSYTPNSTPTGAVFV
-918 KYSAEFVLNNGTIT
+918 KYSAEFVLNDGTIT
-932 GNCAYGG
+932 GNCAHDG

-949 LPTKE
+949 LPTEE

-961 YSGTISNNT
+961 NGGTISNNT

-982 SCSNRVSLLGGRIE
+982 SCSNYVSLLGGRIE

-1010 NTQIYTTLHIQ
+1010 NTEIYTTLHIE

-1048 QNGAVIYGN
+1048 QDGAVIYGN

-1106 NLGTSGQ
+1106 NRGTSGQ

-1118 AVEYAKRVTGVQN
+1118 TVEYAKRVTGVQN

-1142 SDGVSIPAV
+1142 SDGVSIPAT

-1183 NSISVKKVWDN
+1183 YSISVKKAWDN

-1205 TIHLKERDTGDVV
+1205 TIHLKERDTGDIV
-1218 STAELTSENG
+1218 STAELTGENG

-1334 ESSYSVTEDAVPGYE
+1334 EGTYSVTEDAVPGYE

-1368 PLDPEPIEPIPP
+1368 PLYPEPIEPIDPIPP

-1395 ETTGNEPSPPS
+1395 GTTGNEPNPPS
-1406 TEETTSV
+1406 MEETTSV
-1413 PPTEPTEESTE
+1413 PPTEPTEESTDESTE

-1446 SAKPPKLIQTGQ
+1446 SANPPKLIQTGQ

-1470 VGLLVFGFYKR
+1470 AGLLVFGFYKR

>member
-1 MEAGCTIFLRWY
+1 
-13 TPPCGT
+13 
-19 RFAAHEHND
+19 
-28 NAKERN
+28 
-34 TAMKKRLLA
+34 MKKRLLA

-69 VEDWEGAADFTDD
+69 VEDREDIADFTDD
-82 SYSSSEQLFDD
+82 SYSSGYSSSEQLFDD

-108 EVVAEEDANDSSDTE
+108 EVIAEEDANDSSDTE
-123 IDKAADSIEET
+123 IDRAADSIEET
-134 EPEDEVQVS
+134 EPEDEVQDT
-143 DAAKD
+143 DAAED
-148 RNDLENPDEETESDT
+148 RNDREDSDEETKSGT
-163 QNPWEAGP
+163 NPGETGP

-204 SYYDDNALEEEMDDD
+204 SYYDDDASEEEMDDD

-230 HENYAYT
+230 HEDYAYT
-237 DVSGTKYTV
+237 DVSSGTEYMV
-246 DLYTDHTATIWELT
+246 DLYTDHTAKIWKLT
-260 TSSGEA
+260 TSSGGA

-276 TGDDGVQEPAPYT
+276 TDDDDVPEPTPYT
-289 VTELSLSYYSGVTS
+289 VTELRFSPYGNSVTS
-303 DNNNYTSLVLP
+303 VNNNYTALVLP
-314 DTLTDIRR
+314 DTLTDIGG

-339 KVFNATLQNMMELKT
+339 KVFNATLQYMKQLRT
-354 LTFDEGV
+354 LTFEEGV
-361 EEIASGSVVSGCTKL
+361 EEIASGSVVSGCKNLT
-376 ETIHLPSSLQKLS
+376 TIHLPSSLQKLS

-408 IAITEGSTFSKCTSL
+408 IAITEGSTFSECTSL
-423 KSIELPASITTI
+423 ESIELPASITTI
-435 PRSMFAGCSALERV
+435 PSSMFAGCSALERV

-469 NGHETADTALTEIP
+469 NDQETADTALTEIP

-496 YGCSALTTVD
+496 YGCSALETVD
-506 LHNVTTMEY
+506 LHSVTTMGY
-515 GAFQGCKELS
+515 AAFQGCDALS

-536 PGNAFCYDSKITS
+536 PGHAFCYDPNITS
-549 VITCPTLKS
+549 VITCPTLRS

-564 IWAGISTISLPET
+564 IWADISTISLPET
-577 LNSIGEYT
+577 LNSIGTYT
-585 FFLASLS
+585 FYKASLS

-598 DSLTKLGANAFN
+598 DSLTQLGASAFS
-610 GCEEIEAIQIGSG
+610 GCEEVNAIQIGSG
-623 LTDIPSNAFD
+623 LKDIPANAFA
-633 GCRKLTTIT
+633 GCTNLKTIT
-642 VNNRQ
+642 VNNRW
-647 EDVKIP
+647 EDVTIP
-653 KIDRVTVTYTIP
+653 KIDGVTVTYTIP
-665 SLTADDDKV
+665 SLEATDDKV
-674 STATDALSLQDAVKQ
+674 SNAEGALSLQQAVDQ
-689 AATNGTPVTIE
+689 ANGTPVTIE

-706 EPVTITAEQKV
+706 EPVRIAAGQRV
-717 EITATENHNIF
+717 EITANTNCNIF
-728 GNKDQNLANLFVV
+728 GNKDKDLTNLFVV
-741 EAGGELS
+741 KPGGELS

-770 TTINGNVVIEKSTLE
+770 TTIDGNVVIEKSTLE
-785 GNNIGVIEDKGSS
+785 GNDVGVIEDNGSS
-798 AKLILEN
+798 AELILEN

-815 AHSASIRVTE
+815 ALSASIRVTE

-832 GGTIRDNIAN
+832 GGTIQANIAN

-860 FTMNEGSICN
+860 FTMNGGSICN

-875 GTAVYLTASNDAK
+875 GTAVYLTASSNAAK
-888 ARFTMNGGTLSNNES
+888 ARFTMNGGSLSNNES
-903 HSYTSDSTPTGAVFV
+903 RSYTPNSTPTGAVFV
-918 KYSAEFVLNNGTIT
+918 KYSAEFVLNDGTIT
-932 GNCAYGG
+932 GNCAHDG

-949 LPTKE
+949 LPTEE

-961 YSGTISNNT
+961 NGGTISNNT

-982 SCSNRVSLLGGRIE
+982 SCSNYVSLLGGRIE

-1010 NTQIYTTLHIQ
+1010 NTEIYTTLHIE

-1048 QNGAVIYGN
+1048 QDGAVIYGN

-1106 NLGTSGQ
+1106 NRGTSGQ

-1118 AVEYAKRVTGVQN
+1118 TVEYAKRVTGVQN

-1142 SDGVSIPAV
+1142 SDGVSIPAT

-1183 NSISVKKVWDN
+1183 YSISVKKAWDN
-1194 PGYEDTQPSGV
+1194 PGYEDTQPSSV
-1205 TIHLKERDTGDVV
+1205 TIHLKERDTGDIV
-1218 STAELTSENG
+1218 STAELTGENG

-1261 DGNFIITNTYLTTPT
+1261 DGNFIITNTHLTTPT
-1276 PDVPAVT
+1276 PMPDVPAVT

-1315 KEADLTADMG
+1315 KEADLTAAMV

-1334 ESSYSVTEDAVPGYE
+1334 EGTYSVTEDDVPGYE

-1368 PLDPEPIEPIPP
+1368 PLYPEPIEPIDPIPP

-1395 ETTGNEPSPPS
+1395 GTTGNEPNPPS

-1413 PPTEPTEESTE
+1413 PPTEPTEESTEESTE

-1470 VGLLVFGFYKR
+1470 AGLLVFGFYKR

>member
-1 MEAGCTIFLRWY
+1 
-13 TPPCGT
+13 
-19 RFAAHEHND
+19 
-28 NAKERN
+28 
-34 TAMKKRLLA
+34 MKKRLLA

-69 VEDWEGAADFTDD
+69 VEDREDIADYTDD
-82 SYSSSEQLFDD
+82 SYSSGYSSSEQLFDD

-108 EVVAEEDANDSSDTE
+108 EVIAEEDANDSSDTE
-123 IDKAADSIEET
+123 IDRAADSIEET
-134 EPEDEVQVS
+134 ELEDEVQNT
-143 DAAKD
+143 DAAED
-148 RNDLENPDEETESDT
+148 RNDREYPDEETKSGT
-163 QNPWEAGP
+163 NPGEAGP

-204 SYYDDNALEEEMDDD
+204 FYYDDDASEEEMDDD
-219 IALLAAGKTMA
+219 IALPAAGKTMA
-230 HENYAYT
+230 HEDYAYT
-237 DVSGTKYTV
+237 DVSSGTEYMV
-246 DLYTDHTATIWELT
+246 DLYTDHTAKIWKLI
-260 TSSGEA
+260 TSSGGA

-276 TGDDGVQEPAPYT
+276 TDDDDVPEPTPYT
-289 VTELSLSYYSGVTS
+289 VTELRFSPYGNSVTS
-303 DNNNYTSLVLP
+303 VNNNYTALVLP
-314 DTLTDIRR
+314 DTLTDIGG

-339 KVFNATLQNMMELKT
+339 KVFNATLQYMKQLRT
-354 LTFDEGV
+354 LTFEEGV
-361 EEIASGSVVSGCTKL
+361 EEIASGSVVSGCKNLT
-376 ETIHLPSSLQKLS
+376 TIHLPSSLQKLS

-408 IAITEGSTFSKCTSL
+408 IAITEGSTFSECTSL

-435 PRSMFAGCSALERV
+435 PSYMFAGCSALERV

-459 NGAFGSVTDW
+459 NSAFKS
-469 NGHETADTALTEIP
+469 DTALTEIP

-496 YGCSALTTVD
+496 YGCSALKTVD
-506 LHNVTTMEY
+506 LHSVTTMEY
-515 GAFQGCKELS
+515 GAFQGCDALS

-530 SKLEVI
+530 SNLEEI
-536 PGNAFCYDSKITS
+536 PGNAFCYDPNITS
-549 VITCPTLKS
+549 VITCPTLRS

-564 IWAGISTISLPET
+564 IWADISTISLPET
-577 LNSIGEYT
+577 LKSIGTYT
-585 FFLASLS
+585 FYKASLS

-598 DSLTKLGANAFN
+598 DSLTQLGASAFS
-610 GCEEIEAIQIGSG
+610 GCEKVEAIQIGSG
-623 LTDIPSNAFD
+623 LTDIPKDAFD
-633 GCRKLTTIT
+633 GCTNLKTIT
-642 VNNRQ
+642 VNNRR
-647 EDVKIP
+647 EDVTIP
-653 KIDRVTVTYTIP
+653 KIDGVTVTYTIP
-665 SLTADDDKV
+665 SLTADNDKV
-674 STATDALSLQDAVKQ
+674 SNAEGALSLQQAVDQ
-689 AATNGTPVTIE
+689 ANGPVTIEIE

-706 EPVTITAEQKV
+706 EPVRIAAGQRV
-717 EITATENHNIF
+717 EITANENCNIF
-728 GNKDQNLANLFVV
+728 GNKDENLANLFVV
-741 EAGGELS
+741 EEGGELS

-770 TTINGNVVIEKSTLE
+770 TTIDGNVVIEKSTLE
-785 GNNIGVIEDKGSS
+785 GDSMGVIEDNGSS
-798 AKLILEN
+798 AELILEN

-815 AHSASIRVTE
+815 ALSASIRVTE

-832 GGTIRDNIAN
+832 GGTIQDNIAN
-842 TSSSDSSS
+842 TPSSDSSS

-875 GTAVYLTASNDAK
+875 GTAVYLTASNNAAK

-903 HSYTSDSTPTGAVFV
+903 RSYTPYSTPTGAVFV

-932 GNCAYGG
+932 GNCAHGG

-949 LPTKE
+949 LPREE

-961 YSGTISNNT
+961 NGGTISNNT

-982 SCSNRVSLLGGRIE
+982 SCSNHVSLLGGRIE

-1010 NTQIYTTLHIQ
+1010 NTEIYTTLHIE

-1048 QNGAVIYGN
+1048 QDGAVIYGN

-1093 QWFSDGFLYAPPG
+1093 QWFSDGFLYAPAG
-1106 NLGTSGQ
+1106 NRGTSGQ

-1118 AVEYAKRVTGVQN
+1118 TVEYAKRVTGVQN

-1142 SDGVSIPAV
+1142 SDGVSIPAT

-1183 NSISVKKVWDN
+1183 YSISVKKAWDN

-1205 TIHLKERDTGDVV
+1205 TIHLKERDTGDIV
-1218 STAELTSENG
+1218 STAELTGENG
-1228 WQYTFTDLP
+1228 WQHTFTDLP
-1237 LSPNHY
+1237 LSPDHY

-1334 ESSYSVTEDAVPGYE
+1334 EGTYSVTEDAVPGYE

-1368 PLDPEPIEPIPP
+1368 PLYPEPIEPIDPIPP

-1395 ETTGNEPSPPS
+1395 GTTGNEPNPPS

-1413 PPTEPTEESTE
+1413 PPTEPTEESTEESTE

-1437 KETQETPSV
+1437 KETQETSSV

-1470 VGLLVFGFYKR
+1470 AGLLVFGFYKR

>member
-1 MEAGCTIFLRWY
+1 
-13 TPPCGT
+13 
-19 RFAAHEHND
+19 
-28 NAKERN
+28 
-34 TAMKKRLLA
+34 MKKRLLA

-69 VEDWEGAADFTDD
+69 VEDREDIADYTDD
-82 SYSSSEQLFDD
+82 SYSSGYSSSEQLFDD

-108 EVVAEEDANDSSDTE
+108 EVIAEEDANDSSDTE
-123 IDKAADSIEET
+123 IDRAADSIEET
-134 EPEDEVQVS
+134 EPEDEVQNT
-143 DAAKD
+143 DAAED
-148 RNDLENPDEETESDT
+148 RNDREYPDEETKSGT
-163 QNPWEAGP
+163 NPGEAGP

-204 SYYDDNALEEEMDDD
+204 SYYDDDASEEEMDDD

-230 HENYAYT
+230 HEDYAYT
-237 DVSGTKYTV
+237 DVSSGTEYMV
-246 DLYTDHTATIWELT
+246 DLYTDHTAKIWKLT

-276 TGDDGVQEPAPYT
+276 TGDDGVPEPNPYT
-289 VTELSLSYYSGVTS
+289 VTELRFSPYGNSVTS
-303 DNNNYTSLVLP
+303 VNNNYTALVLP
-314 DTLTDIRR
+314 DTLTDIGG

-339 KVFNATLQNMMELKT
+339 KVFNATLQYMKQLRT
-354 LTFDEGV
+354 LTFEEGV
-361 EEIASGSVVSGCTKL
+361 EEIASGSVVSGCKSLT
-376 ETIHLPSSLQKLS
+376 TIHLPSSLQKLS

-408 IAITEGSTFSKCTSL
+408 IAITEGSTFSECTSL
-423 KSIELPASITTI
+423 ESIELPASITTI
-435 PRSMFAGCSALERV
+435 PSYMFAGCSALERV

-459 NGAFGSVTDW
+459 NSAFKS
-469 NGHETADTALTEIP
+469 DTALTEIP

-496 YGCSALTTVD
+496 YGCSALETVD
-506 LHNVTTMEY
+506 LHSVTTMEY
-515 GAFQGCKELS
+515 AAFQGCDALS

-530 SKLEVI
+530 SNLEVI
-536 PGNAFCYDSKITS
+536 PGHAFCYDPNITS
-549 VITCPTLKS
+549 VVTCPTLRS

-577 LNSIGEYT
+577 LNSIGTYT
-585 FFLASLS
+585 FYKASLS

-598 DSLTKLGANAFN
+598 DSLTQLGASAFS
-610 GCEEIEAIQIGSG
+610 GCEKVEAIQIGSG
-623 LTDIPSNAFD
+623 LTDIPKDAFD
-633 GCRKLTTIT
+633 GCKPKTIT
-642 VNNRQ
+642 VNNRR
-647 EDVKIP
+647 EDVHIP
-653 KIDRVTVTYTIP
+653 EIDGVTVTYTIP
-665 SLTADDDKV
+665 SLEATDDKV
-674 STATDALSLQDAVKQ
+674 SNAEGALSLQQAVNQ
-689 AATNGTPVTIE
+689 ANGTPVTIE

-706 EPVTITAEQKV
+706 EPVRIAAGQRV
-717 EITATENHNIF
+717 EITANENCNIF
-728 GNKDQNLANLFVV
+728 GNKDENLANLFVV
-741 EAGGELS
+741 EEGGELS

-770 TTINGNVVIEKSTLE
+770 TTIDGNVVIEKSTLE
-785 GNNIGVIEDKGSS
+785 GDPMGVIEDNGSS
-798 AKLILEN
+798 AELILEN

-815 AHSASIRVTE
+815 ALSASIRVTE

-832 GGTIRDNIAN
+832 GGTIQDNIAN
-842 TSSSDSSS
+842 TPSSDSSS

-860 FTMNEGSICN
+860 FTMNGGSICN

-875 GTAVYLTASNDAK
+875 GTAVYLTASSNAAK

-903 HSYTSDSTPTGAVFV
+903 HSYTPYSTPTGAVFV

-949 LPTKE
+949 LPTEE

-961 YSGTISNNT
+961 NGGTISNNT

-982 SCSNRVSLLGGRIE
+982 SCSNYVSLLGGRIE

-1010 NTQIYTTLHIQ
+1010 NTEIYTTLHIE

-1048 QNGAVIYGN
+1048 QDGAVIYGN

-1093 QWFSDGFLYAPPG
+1093 QWFSDGFLYAPAG
-1106 NLGTSGQ
+1106 NRGTSGQ

-1118 AVEYAKRVTGVQN
+1118 TVEYAKRVTGVQN

-1142 SDGVSIPAV
+1142 SDGVSIPAM

-1183 NSISVKKVWDN
+1183 YSISVKKAWDN

-1205 TIHLKERDTGDVV
+1205 TIHLKERDTGDIV
-1218 STAELTSENG
+1218 STAELTGENG
-1228 WQYTFTDLP
+1228 WQHTFTDLP
-1237 LSPNHY
+1237 LSPDHY

-1334 ESSYSVTEDAVPGYE
+1334 EGTYSVTEDAVPGYE

-1368 PLDPEPIEPIPP
+1368 PLYPEPIEPIDPIPP

-1395 ETTGNEPSPPS
+1395 GTTGNEPNPPS

-1413 PPTEPTEESTE
+1413 PPTEPTEESTEESTE

-1437 KETQETPSV
+1437 KETQETSSV

-1470 VGLLVFGFYKR
+1470 AGLLVFGFYKR

>member
-1 MEAGCTIFLRWY
+1 
-13 TPPCGT
+13 
-19 RFAAHEHND
+19 
-28 NAKERN
+28 
-34 TAMKKRLLA
+34 MKKRLLA

-69 VEDWEGAADFTDD
+69 VEDREDIADYTDD
-82 SYSSSEQLFDD
+82 SYSSGYSSSEQLFDD

-108 EVVAEEDANDSSDTE
+108 EVIAEEDANDSSDTE
-123 IDKAADSIEET
+123 IDRAADSIEET
-134 EPEDEVQVS
+134 EPEDEVQDT
-143 DAAKD
+143 DAAED
-148 RNDLENPDEETESDT
+148 RNDREYPDEETKSGT
-163 QNPWEAGP
+163 NPGEAGP

-204 SYYDDNALEEEMDDD
+204 SYYDDDASEEEMDDD

-230 HENYAYT
+230 HEDYAYT
-237 DVSGTKYTV
+237 DVSSGTEYMV
-246 DLYTDHTATIWELT
+246 DLYTDHTAKIWKLT

-276 TGDDGVQEPAPYT
+276 TDDDGVPEPNPYT
-289 VTELSLSYYSGVTS
+289 VTELRFSPYGNSVTS
-303 DNNNYTSLVLP
+303 VNNNYTALVLP
-314 DTLTDIRR
+314 DTLTDIGG

-339 KVFNATLQNMMELKT
+339 KVFNATLQYMKQLRT
-354 LTFDEGV
+354 LTFEEGV
-361 EEIASGSVVSGCTKL
+361 EEIASGSVVSGCKSLT
-376 ETIHLPSSLQKLS
+376 TIHLPSSLQKLS

-408 IAITEGSTFSKCTSL
+408 IAITEGSTFSECTSL
-423 KSIELPASITTI
+423 ESIELPASITTI
-435 PRSMFAGCSALERV
+435 PSHMFAGCSALERV

-469 NGHETADTALTEIP
+469 KDQETADTALTEIP

-496 YGCSALTTVD
+496 YGCSALETVD
-506 LHNVTTMEY
+506 LHSVTTMEY
-515 GAFQGCKELS
+515 AAFQGCDALS

-530 SKLEVI
+530 SNLEVI
-536 PGNAFCYDSKITS
+536 PGHAFCYDPNITS
-549 VITCPTLKS
+549 VVTCPTLRS

-577 LNSIGEYT
+577 LNSIGTYT
-585 FFLASLS
+585 FYKSSLS

-598 DSLTKLGANAFN
+598 DSLTQLGASAFS
-610 GCEEIEAIQIGSG
+610 GCEKVEAIQIGSG
-623 LTDIPSNAFD
+623 LTDIPKDAFD
-633 GCRKLTTIT
+633 GCKPKTIT
-642 VNNRQ
+642 VNNRR
-647 EDVKIP
+647 EDVTIP
-653 KIDRVTVTYTIP
+653 KIDGVTVTYTIP
-665 SLTADDDKV
+665 SLEATDDKV
-674 STATDALSLQDAVKQ
+674 SNAEGALSLQQAVDQ
-689 AATNGTPVTIE
+689 ANGTPVTIE

-706 EPVTITAEQKV
+706 EPVRIAAGQRV
-717 EITATENHNIF
+717 EITANENCNIF
-728 GNKDQNLANLFVV
+728 GNKDENLANLFVV
-741 EAGGELS
+741 EEGGELS

-770 TTINGNVVIEKSTLE
+770 TTIDGNVVIEKSTLE
-785 GNNIGVIEDKGSS
+785 GDSMGVIEDNGSS
-798 AKLILEN
+798 AELILEN

-815 AHSASIRVTE
+815 ALSASIRVTE

-832 GGTIRDNIAN
+832 GGTIQDNIAN
-842 TSSSDSSS
+842 TPSSDSSS

-875 GTAVYLTASNDAK
+875 GTAVYLTASNNAAK

-903 HSYTSDSTPTGAVFV
+903 RSYTPYSTPTGAVFV

-932 GNCAYGG
+932 GNCAHGG

-949 LPTKE
+949 LPREE

-961 YSGTISNNT
+961 NGGTISNNT

-982 SCSNRVSLLGGRIE
+982 SCSNHVSLLGGRIE

-1010 NTQIYTTLHIQ
+1010 NTEIYTTLHIE

-1048 QNGAVIYGN
+1048 QDGAVIYGN

-1093 QWFSDGFLYAPPG
+1093 QWFSDGFLYAPAG
-1106 NLGTSGQ
+1106 NRGTSGQ

-1118 AVEYAKRVTGVQN
+1118 TVEYAKRVTGVQN

-1142 SDGVSIPAV
+1142 SDGVSIPAT

-1183 NSISVKKVWDN
+1183 YSISVKKAWDN

-1205 TIHLKERDTGDVV
+1205 TIHLKERDTGDIV
-1218 STAELTSENG
+1218 STAELTGENG
-1228 WQYTFTDLP
+1228 WQHTFTDLP
-1237 LSPNHY
+1237 LSPDHY

-1334 ESSYSVTEDAVPGYE
+1334 EGTYSVTEDAVPGYE

-1368 PLDPEPIEPIPP
+1368 PLYPEPIEPIDPIPP

-1395 ETTGNEPSPPS
+1395 GTTGNEPNPPS

-1413 PPTEPTEESTE
+1413 PPTEPTEESTEESTE

-1437 KETQETPSV
+1437 KETQETSSV

-1470 VGLLVFGFYKR
+1470 AGLLVFGFYKR

>member
-1 MEAGCTIFLRWY
+1 
-13 TPPCGT
+13 
-19 RFAAHEHND
+19 
-28 NAKERN
+28 
-34 TAMKKRLLA
+34 MKKRLLA

-69 VEDWEGAADFTDD
+69 VEDREDIADFTDD
-82 SYSSSEQLFDD
+82 SYSSGYSSSEQLFDD

-108 EVVAEEDANDSSDTE
+108 KVIAEEDANDSSDTE
-123 IDKAADSIEET
+123 IDRAADSIEET
-134 EPEDEVQVS
+134 EPEDEVQDT
-143 DAAKD
+143 DAAED
-148 RNDLENPDEETESDT
+148 RNDREDSDEETKSGT
-163 QNPWEAGP
+163 NPGETGP

-204 SYYDDNALEEEMDDD
+204 SYYDDDASEEEMDDD
-219 IALLAAGKTMA
+219 IALPAAGKTMA

-237 DVSGTKYTV
+237 DVSSGTEYMV
-246 DLYTDHTATIWELT
+246 DLYTDYTAKIRRL
-260 TSSGEA
+260 TSSSGGA

-276 TGDDGVQEPAPYT
+276 TDDAGVQDPNPYT
-289 VTELSLSYYSGVTS
+289 VTELSLPFSSSVTS
-303 DNNNYTSLVLP
+303 DYTTLVLP
-314 DTLTDIRR
+314 DTLTDMGGY
-322 SLSGFKNVTEI
+322 LSSFKNVTEI

-339 KVFNATLQNMMELKT
+339 KVFKAILQNMTELKT
-354 LTFDEGV
+354 LTFEEGV
-361 EEIASGSVVSGCTKL
+361 EEIASGSVVSGCKNLT
-376 ETIHLPSSLQKLS
+376 TIHLPSSLQKLS

-408 IAITEGSTFSKCTSL
+408 IAITEGSTFSECTSL
-423 KSIELPASITTI
+423 ESIELPASITTI
-435 PRSMFAGCSALERV
+435 PSHMFAGCSALERV
-449 TAKGTITAIG
+449 TAKGTITAID

-469 NGHETADTALTEIP
+469 KNHETADTALTEIP

-496 YGCSALTTVD
+496 YGCSALETVD
-506 LHNVTTMEY
+506 LHSVTTMGY
-515 GAFQGCKELS
+515 AAFQGCDALS

-530 SKLEVI
+530 SNLEVI
-536 PGNAFCYDSKITS
+536 PGHAFCYDPNITS
-549 VITCPTLKS
+549 VITCSTLSS

-564 IWAGISTISLPET
+564 IWADISTISLPET
-577 LNSIGEYT
+577 LNSIGTYT
-585 FFLASLS
+585 FYKASLS

-598 DSLTKLGANAFN
+598 DSLTQLGASAFS
-610 GCEEIEAIQIGSG
+610 GCEEVNAIQIGSG
-623 LTDIPSNAFD
+623 LKDIPANAFA
-633 GCRKLTTIT
+633 GCTNLKTIT
-642 VNNRQ
+642 VNNRR
-647 EDVKIP
+647 EDVTIP
-653 KIDRVTVTYTIP
+653 KIDGVTVTYTIP
-665 SLTADDDKV
+665 SLEATDDKV
-674 STATDALSLQDAVKQ
+674 SNAEGALSLQQAVDQ
-689 AATNGTPVTIE
+689 ANGPVTIE
-700 KDIRLD
+700 IEKNICLNA
-706 EPVTITAEQKV
+706 PVTIAAGQRV
-717 EITATENHNIF
+717 EITANENYNLF
-728 GNKDQNLANLFVV
+728 GNKDEKPTNLFVV
-741 EAGGELS
+741 EEGGELS

-770 TTINGNVVIEKSTLE
+770 TTIDGNVVIEKSTLE
-785 GNNIGVIEDKGSS
+785 GDSMGVIEDNGSS
-798 AKLILEN
+798 AELILEN

-815 AHSASIRVTE
+815 ALSASIRVTE

-832 GGTIRDNIAN
+832 GGTIQDNIAN

-860 FTMNEGSICN
+860 FTMNRGSICN

-875 GTAVYLTASNDAK
+875 GTAVYLTASSNAAK

-903 HSYTSDSTPTGAVFV
+903 RSYTPYSTPTGAVFV
-918 KYSAEFVLNNGTIT
+918 KHSAEFVLNDGTIT

-939 AGGGVAVMDE
+939 AGGGVAVMDQ
-949 LPTKE
+949 LPTE
-954 HGTAFTM
+954 EYGTAFTM
-961 YSGTISNNT
+961 NGGTISNNT

-982 SCSNRVSLLGGRIE
+982 SCSNYVSLLGGRIE

-1010 NTQIYTTLHIQ
+1010 NTEIYTTLHIQ

-1048 QNGAVIYGN
+1048 QDGAVIYGN

-1093 QWFSDGFLYAPPG
+1093 QWFSDGFLYAPAG
-1106 NLGTSGQ
+1106 NRGTSGQ

-1118 AVEYAKRVTGVQN
+1118 TVEYAKRVTGVQN

-1142 SDGVSIPAV
+1142 SDGVSIPAT

-1183 NSISVKKVWDN
+1183 YSISVKKAWDN

-1205 TIHLKERDTGDVV
+1205 TIHLKERDTGDIV
-1218 STAELTSENG
+1218 STAELTGENG
-1228 WQYTFTDLP
+1228 WQHTFTDLP
-1237 LSPNHY
+1237 LSPDHY

-1334 ESSYSVTEDAVPGYE
+1334 EGTYSVTEDAVPGYE

-1368 PLDPEPIEPIPP
+1368 PLYPEPIEPIDPIPP

-1395 ETTGNEPSPPS
+1395 GTTGNEPNPPS

-1413 PPTEPTEESTE
+1413 PPTEPTEESTDESTE
-1424 ERSAESDPEESPI
+1424 ERSAESNPEESPI

-1446 SAKPPKLIQTGQ
+1446 SANPPKLIQTGQ

-1470 VGLLVFGFYKR
+1470 AGLLVFGFYKR

>member
-1 MEAGCTIFLRWY
+1 
-13 TPPCGT
+13 
-19 RFAAHEHND
+19 
-28 NAKERN
+28 
-34 TAMKKRLLA
+34 MKKRLLA

-69 VEDWEGAADFTDD
+69 VEDREDIADFTDD
-82 SYSSSEQLFDD
+82 SYSSGYSSSEQLFDD

-108 EVVAEEDANDSSDTE
+108 EVIAEEDANDSSDTE
-123 IDKAADSIEET
+123 IDRAADSIEET
-134 EPEDEVQVS
+134 EPEDEVQNT
-143 DAAKD
+143 DAAED
-148 RNDLENPDEETESDT
+148 RNDREYPDEETKSGT
-163 QNPWEAGP
+163 NPGEAGP

-204 SYYDDNALEEEMDDD
+204 SYYDDDASEEEMDDD

-230 HENYAYT
+230 HEDYAYT
-237 DVSGTKYTV
+237 DVSSGTEYMV
-246 DLYTDHTATIWELT
+246 DLYTDHTAKIWKLT

-276 TGDDGVQEPAPYT
+276 TDDDDVPEPTPYT
-289 VTELSLSYYSGVTS
+289 VTELRFSPYGNSVTS
-303 DNNNYTSLVLP
+303 VNNNYTALVLP
-314 DTLTDIRR
+314 DTLTDIGG

-339 KVFNATLQNMMELKT
+339 KVFNATLQYMKQLRT
-354 LTFDEGV
+354 LTFEEGV
-361 EEIASGSVVSGCTKL
+361 EEIASGSVVSGCKNLT
-376 ETIHLPSSLQKLS
+376 TIHLPSSLQKLS

-408 IAITEGSTFSKCTSL
+408 IAITEGSTFSECTSL
-423 KSIELPASITTI
+423 KSITLPASITTI
-435 PRSMFAGCSALERV
+435 PSYMFAGCSALERV

-459 NGAFGSVTDW
+459 NSAFKS
-469 NGHETADTALTEIP
+469 DTALTEIP

-496 YGCSALTTVD
+496 YGCSALKTVD
-506 LHNVTTMEY
+506 LHSVTTMEY
-515 GAFQGCKELS
+515 GAFQGCDALY

-530 SKLEVI
+530 SNLEEI
-536 PGNAFCYDSKITS
+536 PGHAFCYDPNITS
-549 VITCPTLKS
+549 VITCPTLRS

-564 IWAGISTISLPET
+564 IWADISTISLPET
-577 LNSIGEYT
+577 LKSIGTYT
-585 FFLASLS
+585 FYKASLS

-598 DSLTKLGANAFN
+598 DSLTQLGASAFS
-610 GCEEIEAIQIGSG
+610 GCEKVEAIQIGSG
-623 LTDIPSNAFD
+623 LTDIPKDAFD
-633 GCRKLTTIT
+633 GCKPKTIT
-642 VNNRQ
+642 VNNRR
-647 EDVKIP
+647 EDVHIP
-653 KIDRVTVTYTIP
+653 EIDGVTVTYTIP
-665 SLTADDDKV
+665 SLTADNDKV
-674 STATDALSLQDAVKQ
+674 SNAEGALSLQQAVDQ
-689 AATNGTPVTIE
+689 ANGTPVTIE

-706 EPVTITAEQKV
+706 EPVRIAAGQRV
-717 EITATENHNIF
+717 EITANTNCNIF
-728 GNKDQNLANLFVV
+728 GNKDKDLTNLFVV
-741 EAGGELS
+741 EEGGELS

-770 TTINGNVVIEKSTLE
+770 TTIDGNVVIEKSTLE
-785 GNNIGVIEDKGSS
+785 GDSMGVIEDNGSS
-798 AKLILEN
+798 AELILEN

-815 AHSASIRVTE
+815 ALSASIRVTE

-832 GGTIRDNIAN
+832 GGTIQDNIAN
-842 TSSSDSSS
+842 TPSSDSSS

-875 GTAVYLTASNDAK
+875 GTAVYLTASNNAAK
-888 ARFTMNGGTLSNNES
+888 ACFTMNGGTLSNNES
-903 HSYTSDSTPTGAVFV
+903 RSYTPYSTPTGAVFV
-918 KYSAEFVLNNGTIT
+918 KHSAEFVLNDGTIT

-939 AGGGVAVMDE
+939 AGGGVAVMDQ
-949 LPTKE
+949 LPTE
-954 HGTAFTM
+954 EYGTAFTM
-961 YSGTISNNT
+961 NGGTISNNT

-982 SCSNRVSLLGGRIE
+982 SCSNYVSLLGGRIE

-1010 NTQIYTTLHIQ
+1010 NTEIYTTLHIE

-1048 QNGAVIYGN
+1048 QDGAVIYGN

-1093 QWFSDGFLYAPPG
+1093 QWFSDGFLYAPAG
-1106 NLGTSGQ
+1106 NRGTSGQ

-1118 AVEYAKRVTGVQN
+1118 TVEYAKRVTGVQN

-1183 NSISVKKVWDN
+1183 YSISVKKAWDN

-1205 TIHLKERDTGDVV
+1205 TIHLKERDTGDIV
-1218 STAELTSENG
+1218 STAELTGENG
-1228 WQYTFTDLP
+1228 WQHTFTDLP
-1237 LSPNHY
+1237 LSPDHY

-1334 ESSYSVTEDAVPGYE
+1334 EGTYSVTEDAVPGYE

-1368 PLDPEPIEPIPP
+1368 PLYPEPIEPIDPIPP

-1395 ETTGNEPSPPS
+1395 GTTGNEPNPPS

-1413 PPTEPTEESTE
+1413 PPTEPTEESTEESTE

-1470 VGLLVFGFYKR
+1470 AGLLVFGFYKR